1 MEGTARGEPWRL
13 PCARPAVVPCDPSR
27 WHEARGTSG
36 PVHSPYSNSD
46 IAVRLTSIKLAGFK
60 SFVDP
65 THFQVP
71 GQLVG
76 VVGPNGCGKSNI
88 IDAVR
93 WVLGESRASELRGES
108 MQDVIFNGSTARK
121 PGSRASV
128 ELVFDNA
135 DGRAA
140 GQWGQYAEIA
150 VKRVLTRD
158 GTSSYYIN
166 NLPARRRDI
175 QDIFL
180 GTGLGPRAYA
190 IIGQG
195 MIARIIEAK
204 PEELR
209 VFLEEAAGV
218 SKYKERR
225 RETENR
231 LHDTRENL
239 TRVEDIVRELSTNLE
254 KLEGQAIVATKF
266 RELQSEG
273 EEKQRLLWLLRKNE
287 AAGEQERQQ
296 RAIEQAQ
303 IDLERHTAQ
312 LREVEAQLETLRV
325 AHYSASDAMQ
335 GAQGAL
341 YEANAEVSRLE
352 AEIKFIVESRNRVQA
367 QIAALTAQR
376 EQWQSQAQKS
386 QGDLEEAEE
395 QLAIAEEKAAVA
407 EEEAAAKQESLPALE
422 TRWRDAQGQLNDER
436 AGIARTEQALK
447 LEAAHQRNADQMLQ
461 QLQQR
466 HERLKSEEGGLD
478 APDEAQLEE
487 QRMQLAEQEEV
498 LRDAQDRLADA
509 QEALPRFDSERRA
522 AQERVQAESAQIHQ
536 LEARLAALKQLQ
548 ENVQTEGKIQ
558 PWLERHELGTLP
570 RLWKKLHVET
580 GWETALEAVLRERL
594 AALEVSNLD
603 WVKAFASDAPPAKLA
618 FYAPPAAGQ
627 SAPAPAGFTSL
638 LSLVRIDD
646 AGMRAVLT
654 EWLGATFV
662 ATDLAEALAQRAQ
675 LPAGGAFVVKSG
687 HMVTR
692 VGVQLYAADSEQAGM
707 LARQQEIENLTRQ
720 VRAQALLADEARTAA
735 IRAEAAHTQAAQ
747 ALTELRQQAERA
759 TQRVHALQME
769 VLKLTQAHERYT
781 ARSTQIREELQEIA
795 AQIEEQRALRAESEA
810 NFERHDGELAELQAR
825 FEDNQMAFEA
835 LDEELGT
842 ARNHARDLERA
853 AGDARFAAR
862 NMANRIEELRRN
874 IQVAHDQSERVA
886 ASLEDARAELET
898 INEQTAHTGLQD
910 ALEVRSEKEERL
922 RVARAE
928 LDDLSAKL
936 RQADETRLTA
946 ERALQPLRDRITELQ
961 LKEQAAR
968 INGEQFVEQLQ
979 AAGVDEAQLQAR
991 LTADMKPSYLQGEV
1005 TRINNA
1011 IAALG
1016 PVNMAALDELAAA
1029 KERKTFL
1036 DAQSADLMSAIET
1049 LEDAIRKIDQ
1059 ETRTL
1064 LQGTFDEVNRHFGE
1078 LFPRLFGGGQAKLIM
1093 TGDEILDAG
1102 VQVMAQPPGKKNSTI
1117 HLLSGGEKALT
1128 ATALVFAMFQL
1139 NPAPFCLLDEVDAPL
1154 DDANTERFANLV
1166 RAMAEK
1172 TQFLFI
1178 SHNKIA
1184 MEMAQQ
1190 LIGVTMQEQG
1200 VSRIVAVDMETAAG
1214 FAQNTV

>member
-1 MEGTARGEPWRL
+1 M
-13 PCARPAVVPCDPSR
+13 
-27 WHEARGTSG
+27 
-36 PVHSPYSNSD
+36 
-46 IAVRLTSIKLAGFK
+46 RLTSIKLAGFK

-254 KLEGQAIVATKF
+254 KLEGQAVVATKY
-266 RELQSEG
+266 RELQADG
-273 EEKQRLLWLLRKNE
+273 EEKQRMLWLLRKNE
-287 AAGEQERQQ
+287 AAGEQQRQQ

-335 GAQGAL
+335 GAQGSL

-376 EQWQSQAQKS
+376 EQWQVQAQKA
-386 QGDLEEAEE
+386 QDDIEDAEE
-395 QLAIAEEKAAVA
+395 QLAMGEEKAAIA
-407 EEEAAAKQESLPALE
+407 EEEAAAKQEALPALE
-422 TRWRDAQGQLNDER
+422 NRWRDAQSQLNDER

-478 APDEAQLEE
+478 APDEVQLEE
-487 QRMQLAEQEEV
+487 LRVQLAEQEEI
-498 LRDAQDRLADA
+498 LRDAQDRLSDA
-509 QEALPRFDSERRA
+509 QETVPRLDAERRA
-522 AQERVQAESAQIHQ
+522 AHDRVQAENAQIHQ
-536 LEARLAALKQLQ
+536 FEARLAALKQLQ
-548 ENVQTEGKIQ
+548 DNVQTEGKIQ
-558 PWLERHELGTLP
+558 PWLERHELGALP
-570 RLWKKLHVET
+570 RLWKKLHVEA

-603 WVKAFASDAPPAKLA
+603 WVKAFATDAPPAKLA
-618 FYAPPAAGQ
+618 FYAPPLAGQ
-627 SAPAPAGFTSL
+627 TASVPAGLTPL

-646 AGMRAVLT
+646 AGLRAVLN
-654 EWLGATFV
+654 EWLGTTFV
-662 ATDLAEALAQRAQ
+662 ADDLAQALAQRAQ
-675 LPAGGAFVVKSG
+675 LPEGGAFVVKAG
-687 HMVTR
+687 HSVSR

-707 LARQQEIENLTRQ
+707 LARQQEIENLARQ
-720 VRAQALLADEARTAA
+720 VRAQALLADEARSAVV
-735 IRAEAAHTQAAQ
+735 RAEAAHTQAAQ
-747 ALTELRQQAERA
+747 VLGEARQQADRA
-759 TQRVHALQME
+759 TQRVHALQMD

-781 ARSTQIREELQEIA
+781 ARSTQIREELDEIR

-825 FEDNQMAFEA
+825 FEDNQLAFEA
-835 LDEELGT
+835 LDEELGA
-842 ARNHARDLERA
+842 ARNAARDLERA

-862 NMANRIEELRRN
+862 NLAARIEELRRN
-874 IQVAHDQSERVA
+874 IQISHDQSERVA
-886 ASLEDARAELET
+886 GSLEDARAELET

-910 ALEVRSEKEERL
+910 ALEIRAEKEELL
-922 RVARAE
+922 RNARAE

-936 RQADETRLTA
+936 RAADETRLAA

-968 INGEQFVEQLQ
+968 LNGEQFVEQLQ
-979 AAGVDEAQLQAR
+979 AAGVDEAALQEK
-991 LTADMKPSYLQGEV
+991 LTPDLKPSYLQGEV

-1011 IAALG
+1011 ITALG

-1036 DAQSADLMSAIET
+1036 DAQSADLTSAIET

-1064 LQGTFDEVNRHFGE
+1064 LQGTFDEVNKHFGD

-1166 RAMAEK
+1166 RAMSNK

-1214 FAQNTV
+1214 FAQNTI

>member
-1 MEGTARGEPWRL
+1 M
-13 PCARPAVVPCDPSR
+13 
-27 WHEARGTSG
+27 
-36 PVHSPYSNSD
+36 
-46 IAVRLTSIKLAGFK
+46 RLTSIKLAGFK

-239 TRVEDIVRELSTNLE
+239 TRVEDIVRELSTNLD
-254 KLEGQAIVATKF
+254 KLEGQAVVATKY
-266 RELQSEG
+266 RELQADG
-273 EEKQRLLWLLRKNE
+273 EEKQRMLWLLRKNE
-287 AAGEQERQQ
+287 AAGEQQRQQ

-335 GAQGAL
+335 GAQGSL

-376 EQWQSQAQKS
+376 EQWQVQAQKA
-386 QGDLEEAEE
+386 QDDIEDAEE
-395 QLAIAEEKAAVA
+395 QLAMGEEKAAIA
-407 EEEAAAKQESLPALE
+407 EEEAAAKQEALPALE
-422 TRWRDAQGQLNDER
+422 NRWRDAQAQLNDER

-487 QRMQLAEQEEV
+487 LRMQLAEQEEI
-498 LRDAQDRLADA
+498 LRDAQDRLTDA
-509 QEALPRFDSERRA
+509 QETVPRLDAERRA
-522 AQERVQAESAQIHQ
+522 AHDRVQAENAQIHQ
-536 LEARLAALKQLQ
+536 FEARLAALKQLQ

-558 PWLERHELGTLP
+558 PWLERHELGALP
-570 RLWKKLHVET
+570 RLWKKLHVEA

-618 FYAPPAAGQ
+618 FYAPPLAGQ
-627 SAPAPAGFTSL
+627 TASAPAGLTPL

-646 AGMRAVLT
+646 AGLRAVLN
-654 EWLGATFV
+654 EWLGTTFV
-662 ATDLAEALAQRAQ
+662 ANDLAEALAQRAQ
-675 LPAGGAFVVKSG
+675 LPEGGAFVVKAG
-687 HMVTR
+687 HSVSR
-692 VGVQLYAADSEQAGM
+692 VGVQLYAADTEQAGM

-720 VRAQALLADEARTAA
+720 VRAQALLADEARLAVV
-735 IRAEAAHTQAAQ
+735 RAEAAHTQAAQ
-747 ALTELRQQAERA
+747 VLGEARQQADRA
-759 TQRVHALQME
+759 TQRVHALQMD

-781 ARSTQIREELQEIA
+781 ARSTQIREELDEIR

-825 FEDNQMAFEA
+825 FEDNQLAFEA
-835 LDEELGT
+835 LDEELGA
-842 ARNHARDLERA
+842 ARNAARDLERA

-862 NMANRIEELRRN
+862 NMAARIEELRRN
-874 IQVAHDQSERVA
+874 IQISHDQSERVA
-886 ASLEDARAELET
+886 GSLEDARAELET

-910 ALEVRSEKEERL
+910 ALEIRAEKEELL
-922 RVARAE
+922 RNARAE

-936 RQADETRLTA
+936 RAADETRLAA

-968 INGEQFVEQLQ
+968 LNGEQFVEQLQ
-979 AAGVDEAQLQAR
+979 AAGVDEAALQEK
-991 LTADMKPSYLQGEV
+991 LTPDLKPSYLQGEV

-1011 IAALG
+1011 IMALG

-1036 DAQSADLMSAIET
+1036 DAQSADLTSAIET

-1064 LQGTFDEVNRHFGE
+1064 LQGTFDEVNKHFGD

-1166 RAMAEK
+1166 RAMSDK

>member
-1 MEGTARGEPWRL
+1 M
-13 PCARPAVVPCDPSR
+13 
-27 WHEARGTSG
+27 
-36 PVHSPYSNSD
+36 
-46 IAVRLTSIKLAGFK
+46 RLTSIKLAGFK

-239 TRVEDIVRELSTNLE
+239 TRVEDIVRELATNLE
-254 KLEGQAIVATKF
+254 KLEGQAVVATRF
-266 RELQSEG
+266 RELQAEG

-287 AAGEQERQQ
+287 AAGEQQRQQ

-335 GAQGAL
+335 GAQGSL

-376 EQWQSQAQKS
+376 EQWQVQAQKA
-386 QGDLEEAEE
+386 QDDIADAEE
-395 QLAIAEEKAAVA
+395 QLAMGEEKAAIA
-407 EEEAAAKQESLPALE
+407 EEQAAAKQEALPALE
-422 TRWRDAQGQLNDER
+422 NRWRDAQSQLNDER
-436 AGIARTEQALK
+436 AGIARTEQAIK

-466 HERLKSEEGGLD
+466 HERLNSEEGGLD

-487 QRMQLAEQEEV
+487 LRMQLAEQEEI
-498 LRDAQDRLADA
+498 LHEAQQRLADA
-509 QEALPRFDSERRA
+509 QEAVPRLDAERRA
-522 AQERVQAESAQIHQ
+522 AHERVQAEGAQIHQ

-558 PWLERHELGTLP
+558 PWLERHELGALP
-570 RLWKKLHVET
+570 RLWKKLHVEA
-580 GWETALEAVLRERL
+580 GWETGLEAVLRERL

-603 WVKAFASDAPPAKLA
+603 WVKAFATDAPPAKLA
-618 FYAPPAAGQ
+618 FYAPPPAGP
-627 SAPAPAGFTSL
+627 ALAAPAGLTPL

-646 AGMRAVLT
+646 AGLRAVLN
-654 EWLGATFV
+654 EWLGTTFV
-662 ATDLAEALAQRAQ
+662 AADLAEALAKRAQ
-675 LPAGGAFVVKSG
+675 LPEGGAFVVKAG
-687 HMVTR
+687 HVVTR

-720 VRAQALLADEARTAA
+720 VRAQALLADDARAVA
-735 IRAEAAHTQAAQ
+735 VRAEAAHTQAAQ
-747 ALTELRQQAERA
+747 ALTEVRQQAERA

-781 ARSTQIREELQEIA
+781 ARSTQIREELEEIR

-810 NFERHDGELAELQAR
+810 NFERHDVELAELQAR
-825 FEDNQMAFEA
+825 FEDNQLAFEA
-835 LDEELGT
+835 LDEELGS
-842 ARNHARDLERA
+842 ARNEARDLERA

-862 NMANRIEELRRN
+862 NMANRIEELKRN

-910 ALEVRSEKEERL
+910 ALEIRAEKEEAL
-922 RVARAE
+922 RAARAE

-936 RQADETRLTA
+936 RAADEMRLTA

-968 INGEQFVEQLQ
+968 LNGEQFVEQLQ
-979 AAGVDEAQLQAR
+979 AAGVDETALQEK
-991 LTADMKPSYLQGEV
+991 LSPDLKPSYLQGEV

-1011 IAALG
+1011 ITALG

-1029 KERKTFL
+1029 KERKVFL
-1036 DAQSADLMSAIET
+1036 DAQSADLTSAIET

-1064 LQGTFDEVNRHFGE
+1064 LQGTFDEVNRHFGD

-1166 RAMAEK
+1166 RAMSDK

-1214 FAQNTV
+1214 FAQNTA

>member
-1 MEGTARGEPWRL
+1 M
-13 PCARPAVVPCDPSR
+13 
-27 WHEARGTSG
+27 
-36 PVHSPYSNSD
+36 
-46 IAVRLTSIKLAGFK
+46 RLTSIKLAGFK

-135 DGRAA
+135 AGRAA

-150 VKRVLTRD
+150 VRRVLTRD

-195 MIARIIEAK
+195 MIARLIEAK

-231 LHDTRENL
+231 LHDTCENL

-254 KLEGQAIVATKF
+254 KLEAQAVVATRY
-266 RELQSEG
+266 RELQTDG

-287 AAGEQERQQ
+287 AGTEQERQK

-303 IDLERHTAQ
+303 IDLEAHTAK
-312 LREVEAQLETLRV
+312 LREIEAQLETLRV

-352 AEIKFIVESRNRVQA
+352 AEMRFIVESRNRVQA
-367 QIAALTAQR
+367 QITALTAQR
-376 EQWQSQAQKS
+376 EQWQSQAQKA
-386 QGDLEEAEE
+386 QGDLEDAEK
-395 QLAIAEEKAAVA
+395 QLAVTEEKAVIA
-407 EEEAAAKQESLPALE
+407 EEEAAAKHDAMPALE
-422 TRWRDAQGQLNDER
+422 ARWRDAQAELNAER
-436 AGIARTEQALK
+436 GGIAQTEQALK
-447 LEAAHQRNADQMLQ
+447 LEAAHQRNADQQLQ

-466 HERLKSEEGGLD
+466 HERLKSEAGGLD

-487 QRMQLAEQEEV
+487 LRMQLAEHEEI
-498 LRDAQDRLADA
+498 LSDAQARLADV
-509 QEALPRFDSERRA
+509 QETLPRLDGERRA

-536 LEARLAALKQLQ
+536 LDARLAALRQLQ

-558 PWLERHELGTLP
+558 PWLEKHELGSLP
-570 RLWKKLHVET
+570 RLWKNLHVEA

-603 WVKAFASDAPPAKLA
+603 WVKTFATDAPPAKLA

-627 SAPAPAGFTSL
+627 AVVTPPALRPL

-646 AGMRAVLT
+646 TGRAVLND
-654 EWLGATFV
+654 WLGLSFV
-662 ATDLAEALAQRAQ
+662 ADDLQQALAMRAQ
-675 LPAGGAFVVKSG
+675 LPDGGSFVVKSG
-687 HMVTR
+687 HVVTR
-692 VGVQLYAADSEQAGM
+692 VGLQLYAADSEQAGM
-707 LARQQEIENLTRQ
+707 LARQQEIENLGRQ
-720 VRAQALLADEARTAA
+720 VRAQALLADESKSAA
-735 IRAEAAHTQAAQ
+735 IRAEAQHTQTAQ
-747 ALTELRQQAERA
+747 ALTDVRQQAERA
-759 TQRVHALQME
+759 TQRVHELQLD

-781 ARSTQIREELQEIA
+781 QRSTQIREELEELN
-795 AQIEEQRALRAESEA
+795 AQIEEQRAMRAELEA

-825 FEDNQMAFEA
+825 FEDHQLAFEA
-835 LDEELGT
+835 LDEELTG
-842 ARNHARDLERA
+842 ARGQSRDLDRA
-853 AGDARFAAR
+853 ATDARFAAR
-862 NMANRIEELRRN
+862 SMSNRIDELKRS
-874 IQVAHDQSERVA
+874 IQVAHEQSERVTE
-886 ASLEDARAELET
+886 SLEDARAELET
-898 INEQTAHTGLQD
+898 INEQTAHTSLQD
-910 ALEVRSEKEERL
+910 ALDIRSVKEEALHAARL
-922 RVARAE
+922 E
-928 LDDLSAKL
+928 LDDLTAKL
-936 RQADETRLTA
+936 RVADETRLTA
-946 ERALQPLRDRITELQ
+946 ERALQPLRDRINELQ

-968 INGEQFVEQLQ
+968 LNGEQFIEQLA
-979 AAGVDEAQLQAR
+979 AAGVDEAELQAKF
-991 LTADMKPSYLQGEV
+991 TSDMKPSYLQGEV

-1011 IAALG
+1011 ITALG
-1016 PVNMAALDELAAA
+1016 PVNMAALNELKAAM
-1029 KERKTFL
+1029 ERKTFL
-1036 DAQSADLMSAIET
+1036 DAQSTDLTSAIET
-1049 LEDAIRKIDQ
+1049 LEDAIRKIDA

-1064 LQGTFDEVNRHFGE
+1064 LQGTFDQVNQHFGD
-1078 LFPRLFGGGQAKLIM
+1078 LFPRLFGGGQARLIM

-1139 NPAPFCLLDEVDAPL
+1139 NPAPFCLLDEVDASL

-1166 RAMAEK
+1166 RAMSDK

-1214 FAQNTV
+1214 FAQNIV

>member
-1 MEGTARGEPWRL
+1 M
-13 PCARPAVVPCDPSR
+13 
-27 WHEARGTSG
+27 
-36 PVHSPYSNSD
+36 
-46 IAVRLTSIKLAGFK
+46 RLTSIKLAGFK

-128 ELVFDNA
+128 ELIFDNA

-140 GQWGQYAEIA
+140 GQWSTYGEIA

-195 MIARIIEAK
+195 MISRIIEAK

-239 TRVEDIVRELSTNLE
+239 TRVEDIVRELSANLE
-254 KLEGQAIVATKF
+254 KLEGQAVVATKYKQ
-266 RELQSEG
+266 LQAEG

-287 AAGEQERQQ
+287 AGNEAERQQ
-296 RAIEQAQ
+296 RAIRDAQ
-303 IDLERHTAQ
+303 IELEAQTAR

-341 YEANAEVSRLE
+341 YEANSEVSRLE
-352 AEIKFIVESRNRVQA
+352 AEIRFIVESRNRVQA

-376 EQWQSQAQKS
+376 EQWQMQAERAR
-386 QGDLEEAEE
+386 GEIEDAEEA
-395 QLAIAEEKAAVA
+395 LSIGEEKAAIA
-407 EEEAAAKQESLPALE
+407 QETAAARHDELPALE
-422 TRWRDAQGQLNDER
+422 GRWRDAQTQLNEER
-436 AGIARTEQALK
+436 GGIAQTEQALK
-447 LEAAHQRNADQMLQ
+447 LEAAHQRNADQQLQ

-466 HERLKSEEGGLD
+466 HERLKTEAGGLD

-487 QRMQLAEQEEV
+487 LRMQLAEHEEI
-498 LRDAQDRLADA
+498 LADAQARLADA
-509 QEALPRFDSERRA
+509 QSTLPRLDGERRA
-522 AQERVQAESAQIHQ
+522 AQERVQAESAQNHQ

-558 PWLERHELGTLP
+558 PWLDKHELGGLP
-570 RLWKKLHVET
+570 RLWKKLHIEA
-580 GWETALEAVLRERL
+580 GWETALEAALRERMT
-594 AALEVSNLD
+594 ALEVSNLD
-603 WVKAFASDAPPAKLA
+603 WVKAFATDAPPAKLA
-618 FYAPPAAGQ
+618 FYAPP
-627 SAPAPAGFTSL
+627 PAGRPLETPQGLRPL

-646 AGMRAVLT
+646 PGIRAVLND
-654 EWLGATFV
+654 WLGTIFIAD
-662 ATDLAEALAQRAQ
+662 DLAQALAARAQ
-675 LPAGGAFVVKSG
+675 LPEGGAFVVKAG
-687 HMVTR
+687 HMVSR
-692 VGVQLYAADSEQAGM
+692 VGVALYAADSEQAGM

-720 VRAQALLADEARTAA
+720 VRAQALLADEAKAA
-735 IRAEAAHTQAAQ
+735 AVRAEAAHTQASQ
-747 ALTELRQQAERA
+747 ALTDARSAAERA
-759 TQRVHALQME
+759 TQRVHALQLD

-781 ARSTQIREELQEIA
+781 QRSTQIREELEEIK
-795 AQIEEQRALRAESEA
+795 AQIDEQRALRAESEA
-810 NFERHDGELAELQAR
+810 NFERHDAELAELQAR
-825 FEDNQMAFEA
+825 FEDNQLAFEA
-835 LDEELGT
+835 LDESLT
-842 ARNHARDLERA
+842 NARQEARDLERA
-853 AGDARFAAR
+853 ASDASFAVRGLA
-862 NMANRIEELRRN
+862 AKIEEYKRN
-874 IQVAHDQSERVA
+874 IDTAHDQSERVA
-886 ASLEDARAELET
+886 GALEDARAELET
-898 INEQTAHTGLQD
+898 INEQTAQTGLQD
-910 ALEVRSEKEERL
+910 ALDIRAAKEETL
-922 RVARAE
+922 HAARIE
-928 LDDLSAKL
+928 LDDLTARL
-936 RQADETRLTA
+936 RQSDEARLTV
-946 ERALQPLRDRITELQ
+946 ERSLQPLRERINELQ

-968 INGEQFVEQLQ
+968 ISGEQFVEQLQ
-979 AAGVDEAQLQAR
+979 AAGVDEAELQAK
-991 LTADMKPSYLQGEV
+991 LTPDMKPSYLQGEV
-1005 TRINNA
+1005 TRLSNA
-1011 IAALG
+1011 ITALG

-1029 KERKTFL
+1029 TQRKEFL
-1036 DAQSADLMSAIET
+1036 DAQSADLNSAINT
-1049 LEDAIRKIDQ
+1049 LEDAIHKIDQ
-1059 ETRTL
+1059 ETRAL
-1064 LQGTFDEVNRHFGE
+1064 LQGTFDEVNRHFGD

-1166 RAMAEK
+1166 RAMAVK

-1200 VSRIVAVDMETAAG
+1200 VSRIVAVDMESAAG
-1214 FAQNTV
+1214 FAQNAG

>member
-1 MEGTARGEPWRL
+1 M
-13 PCARPAVVPCDPSR
+13 
-27 WHEARGTSG
+27 
-36 PVHSPYSNSD
+36 
-46 IAVRLTSIKLAGFK
+46 RLTSIKLAGFK

-254 KLEGQAIVATKF
+254 KLEGQAVVAAKY
-266 RELQSEG
+266 RELQADG
-273 EEKQRLLWLLRKNE
+273 EEKQRMLWLLRKNE
-287 AAGEQERQQ
+287 AAGEQQRQQ

-335 GAQGAL
+335 GAQGSL

-376 EQWQSQAQKS
+376 EQWQVQAQKA
-386 QGDLEEAEE
+386 QDDIEDAEE
-395 QLAIAEEKAAVA
+395 QLAMGEEKAAIA
-407 EEEAAAKQESLPALE
+407 EEEAAAKQEALPALE
-422 TRWRDAQGQLNDER
+422 NRWRDAQSQLNDER

-478 APDEAQLEE
+478 APDEVQLEE
-487 QRMQLAEQEEV
+487 LRVQLAEQEEI
-498 LRDAQDRLADA
+498 LRDAQDRLSDA
-509 QEALPRFDSERRA
+509 QETVPRLDAERRA
-522 AQERVQAESAQIHQ
+522 AHDRVQAENAQIHQ
-536 LEARLAALKQLQ
+536 FEARLAALKQLQ
-548 ENVQTEGKIQ
+548 DNVQTEGKIQ
-558 PWLERHELGTLP
+558 PWLERHELGALP
-570 RLWKKLHVET
+570 RLWKKLHVEA

-603 WVKAFASDAPPAKLA
+603 WVKAFATDAPPAKLA
-618 FYAPPAAGQ
+618 FYAPPLAGQ
-627 SAPAPAGFTSL
+627 TASVPAGLTPL

-646 AGMRAVLT
+646 AGLRAVLN
-654 EWLGATFV
+654 EWLGTTFV
-662 ATDLAEALAQRAQ
+662 ANDLAEALAQRAQ
-675 LPAGGAFVVKSG
+675 LPEGGAFVVKAG
-687 HMVTR
+687 HSVSR

-720 VRAQALLADEARTAA
+720 VRAQALLADEARSAVV
-735 IRAEAAHTQAAQ
+735 RAEAAHTQAAQ
-747 ALTELRQQAERA
+747 VLGEARQQADRA
-759 TQRVHALQME
+759 TQRVHALQMD

-781 ARSTQIREELQEIA
+781 ARSTQIREELEEIR

-825 FEDNQMAFEA
+825 FEDNQLAFEA
-835 LDEELGT
+835 LDEELGA
-842 ARNHARDLERA
+842 ARNAARDLERA

-862 NMANRIEELRRN
+862 NLAARIEELRRN
-874 IQVAHDQSERVA
+874 IQISHDQSERVA
-886 ASLEDARAELET
+886 GSLEDARAELET

-910 ALEVRSEKEERL
+910 ALEIRAEKEELL
-922 RVARAE
+922 RNARAE

-936 RQADETRLTA
+936 RAADETRLAA

-968 INGEQFVEQLQ
+968 LNGEQFVEQLQ
-979 AAGVDEAQLQAR
+979 AAGVDEAALQEK
-991 LTADMKPSYLQGEV
+991 LTPDLKPSYLQGEV

-1011 IAALG
+1011 ITALG

-1036 DAQSADLMSAIET
+1036 DAQSADLTSAIET

-1064 LQGTFDEVNRHFGE
+1064 LQGTFDEVNKHFGD

-1166 RAMAEK
+1166 RAMSNK

-1214 FAQNTV
+1214 FAQNTI

>member
-1 MEGTARGEPWRL
+1 MRL
-13 PCARPAVVPCDPSR
+13 S
-27 WHEARGTSG
+27 
-36 PVHSPYSNSD
+36 
-46 IAVRLTSIKLAGFK
+46 SIKLAGFK

-108 MQDVIFNGSTARK
+108 MQDVIFNGSTTRK

-128 ELVFDNA
+128 ELIFDNS

-140 GQWGQYAEIA
+140 GQWGQYGEIA

-239 TRVEDIVRELSTNLE
+239 TRVEDIVRELGANLE
-254 KLEGQAIVATKF
+254 KLEAQAVVATRYK
-266 RELQSEG
+266 ELLADG
-273 EEKQRLLWLLRKNE
+273 EEKQRLLWLLRKSE
-287 AAGEQERQQ
+287 AQGEQQKQQ

-303 IDLERHTAQ
+303 IDLEAQTAK

-325 AHYSASDAMQ
+325 AHYAASDAMQ
-335 GAQGAL
+335 GAQGSL

-376 EQWQSQAQKS
+376 EQWQAQAQKARD
-386 QGDLEEAEE
+386 DLEEAEQARE
-395 QLAIAEEKAAVA
+395 MADEKAAMA
-407 EEEAAAKQESLPALE
+407 EDEAAAKHDALPALE
-422 TRWRDAQGQLNDER
+422 SRWRDAQAQLNDER
-436 AGIARTEQALK
+436 GRIAQTEQSLK
-447 LEAAHQRNADQMLQ
+447 LEAAHQRNADQQLM

-466 HERLKSEEGGLD
+466 HERLKSEAGGLD

-487 QRMQLAEQEEV
+487 QRMQLAEQEEI
-498 LRDAQDRLADA
+498 LHDAQARLADA
-509 QEALPRFDSERRA
+509 QETLPRLDAERRA

-558 PWLERHELGTLP
+558 PWLDKHELGALP
-570 RLWKKLHVET
+570 RLWKKLHVEP
-580 GWETALEAVLRERL
+580 GWENALEAVLRERL
-594 AALEVSNLD
+594 AALEISNLD
-603 WVKAFASDAPPAKLA
+603 WVKAFATDAPPAKLA
-618 FYAPPAAGQ
+618 FFSPPPAGEPLAT
-627 SAPAPAGFTSL
+627 PAGMRAV

-646 AGMRAVLT
+646 AGLRAVLND
-654 EWLGATFV
+654 WLGSVFV
-662 ATDLAEALAQRAQ
+662 ADDLAQALAARAQ
-675 LPAGGAFVVKSG
+675 LPAGGAYVVKAG
-687 HMVTR
+687 HLVTR
-692 VGVQLYAADSEQAGM
+692 SGVQLYAADSEQAGM
-707 LARQQEIENLTRQ
+707 LARQQEIENLGRQ
-720 VRAQALLADEARTAA
+720 VRAQALLADEAKTAS

-747 ALTELRQQAERA
+747 ALGEVRAQVERA
-759 TQRVHALQME
+759 QQRVHALQME
-769 VLKLTQAHERYT
+769 VLKLAQAHERYT
-781 ARSTQIREELQEIA
+781 QRSTQIREELEEIG
-795 AQIEEQRALRAESEA
+795 AQIDEQRALRAESEA
-810 NFERHDGELAELQAR
+810 NFERYDGELADLQAK
-825 FEDNQMAFEA
+825 FEDNQLAFEA
-835 LDEELGT
+835 LDEELSN
-842 ARNHARDLERA
+842 ARQQARDLERA
-853 AGDARFAAR
+853 ANDARFAAR
-862 NMANRIEELRRN
+862 NSANRIDELKRS
-874 IQVAHDQSERVA
+874 IQVAHDQIERVA

-910 ALEVRSEKEERL
+910 ALEIRSAKEQALGAARL
-922 RVARAE
+922 E
-928 LDDLSAKL
+928 LDDLTAKL
-936 RQADETRLTA
+936 RALDESRLAA
-946 ERALQPLRDRITELQ
+946 ERAQQPLRDRITELQ

-968 INGEQFVEQLQ
+968 LSAEQFSEQLA
-979 AAGVDEAQLQAR
+979 AAGVDEAALLPK
-991 LTADMKPSYLQGEV
+991 LTPELRPSYLQGEV

-1016 PVNMAALDELAAA
+1016 PVNMAALEELAAA
-1029 KERKTFL
+1029 SERKIFL
-1036 DAQSADLMSAIET
+1036 DAQSADLLAAITT
-1049 LEDAIRKIDQ
+1049 LEDAIHKIDQ

-1064 LQGTFDEVNRHFGE
+1064 LQGTFDQVNHHFSD
-1078 LFPRLFGGGQAKLIM
+1078 LFPKLFGGGQAKLIM

-1102 VQVMAQPPGKKNSTI
+1102 VQVMAQPPGKKNATI

-1166 RAMAEK
+1166 RAMSSK

-1214 FAQNTV
+1214 FAQNIG

>member
-1 MEGTARGEPWRL
+1 M
-13 PCARPAVVPCDPSR
+13 
-27 WHEARGTSG
+27 
-36 PVHSPYSNSD
+36 
-46 IAVRLTSIKLAGFK
+46 RLTSIKLAGFK

-254 KLEGQAIVATKF
+254 KLEGQAVVATKY
-266 RELQSEG
+266 RELQADG
-273 EEKQRLLWLLRKNE
+273 EEKQRMLWLLRKNE
-287 AAGEQERQQ
+287 AAGEQQRQQ

-335 GAQGAL
+335 GAQGSL

-376 EQWQSQAQKS
+376 EQWQVQAQKA
-386 QGDLEEAEE
+386 QDDIEDAEE
-395 QLAIAEEKAAVA
+395 QLAMGEEKAAIA
-407 EEEAAAKQESLPALE
+407 EEEAAAKQEALPALE
-422 TRWRDAQGQLNDER
+422 NRWRDAQSQLNDER

-478 APDEAQLEE
+478 APDEVQLEE
-487 QRMQLAEQEEV
+487 LRMQLAEQEEI
-498 LRDAQDRLADA
+498 LRDAQDRLTDA
-509 QEALPRFDSERRA
+509 QETVPRLDAERRA
-522 AQERVQAESAQIHQ
+522 AHDRVQAENAQIHQ
-536 LEARLAALKQLQ
+536 FEARLAALKQLQ
-548 ENVQTEGKIQ
+548 DNVQTEGKIQ
-558 PWLERHELGTLP
+558 PWLERHELGALP
-570 RLWKKLHVET
+570 RLWKKLHVEA

-603 WVKAFASDAPPAKLA
+603 WVKAFATDAPPAKLA
-618 FYAPPAAGQ
+618 FYAPPLAGQ
-627 SAPAPAGFTSL
+627 TASVPAGLTPL

-646 AGMRAVLT
+646 AGLRAVLN
-654 EWLGATFV
+654 EWLGTTFV
-662 ATDLAEALAQRAQ
+662 ADDLAQALAQRAQ
-675 LPAGGAFVVKSG
+675 LPEGGAFVVKAG
-687 HMVTR
+687 HSVSR

-707 LARQQEIENLTRQ
+707 LARQQEIENLARQ
-720 VRAQALLADEARTAA
+720 VRAQALLADEARSAVV
-735 IRAEAAHTQAAQ
+735 RAEAAHTQAAQ
-747 ALTELRQQAERA
+747 VLGEARQQADRA
-759 TQRVHALQME
+759 TQRVHALQMD

-781 ARSTQIREELQEIA
+781 ARSTQIREELDEIR

-825 FEDNQMAFEA
+825 FEDNQLAFEA
-835 LDEELGT
+835 LDEELGA
-842 ARNHARDLERA
+842 ARNAARDLERA

-862 NMANRIEELRRN
+862 NLAARIEELRRN
-874 IQVAHDQSERVA
+874 IQISHDQSERVA
-886 ASLEDARAELET
+886 GSLEDARAELET

-910 ALEVRSEKEERL
+910 ALEIRAEKEELL
-922 RVARAE
+922 RNARAE

-936 RQADETRLTA
+936 RAADETRLAA

-968 INGEQFVEQLQ
+968 LNGEQFVEQLQ
-979 AAGVDEAQLQAR
+979 AAGVDEAALQEK
-991 LTADMKPSYLQGEV
+991 LTPDLKPSYLQGEV

-1011 IAALG
+1011 ITALG

-1036 DAQSADLMSAIET
+1036 DAQSADLTSAIET

-1064 LQGTFDEVNRHFGE
+1064 LQGTFDEVNKHFGD

-1166 RAMAEK
+1166 RAMSNK

-1214 FAQNTV
+1214 FAQNTI

>member
-1 MEGTARGEPWRL
+1 VCVFVGFARD
-13 PCARPAVVPCDPSR
+13 AHRPPHAVCGGLT
-27 WHEARGTSG
+27 RGSGG
-36 PVHSPYSNSD
+36 PVHSYSNSD

-140 GQWGQYAEIA
+140 GQWGQYTEIA

-239 TRVEDIVRELSTNLE
+239 TRVEDIIRELSTNLE
-254 KLEGQAIVATKF
+254 KLEGQAVVATKF
-266 RELQSEG
+266 RELQADG

-287 AAGEQERQQ
+287 AASEQQRQQ

-303 IDLERHTAQ
+303 IDLEAQTAK
-312 LREVEAQLETLRV
+312 LREVEADLETLRV
-325 AHYSASDAMQ
+325 ANYSASDAMQ
-335 GAQGAL
+335 AAQGGL

-352 AEIKFIVESRNRVQA
+352 AEIRFIVESRNRVQA
-367 QIAALTAQR
+367 QIAALAAQR
-376 EQWQSQAQKS
+376 EQWQAQAQKA
-386 QGDLEEAEE
+386 QDDLADAEE
-395 QLAIAEEKAAVA
+395 QLAIAEEKAALA
-407 EEEAAAKQESLPALE
+407 EEDAAAKQDALPALE
-422 TRWRDAQGQLNDER
+422 ARWRDAQTQLNDER
-436 AGIARTEQALK
+436 GGIARTEQALK
-447 LEAAHQRNADQMLQ
+447 LEAAQQRNADQMLQ
-461 QLQQR
+461 QFQQR

-478 APDEAQLEE
+478 APDEAQLDEL
-487 QRMQLAEQEEV
+487 RMQLAEQEEIQ
-498 LRDAQDRLADA
+498 REAQTQLADA
-509 QEALPRFDSERRA
+509 QEALPRVDAERRA
-522 AQERVQAESAQIHQ
+522 AQERVQSESAQIHQ

-558 PWLERHELGTLP
+558 PWLERHELGALP
-570 RLWKKLHVET
+570 RLWKKLHVEA
-580 GWETALEAVLRERL
+580 GWENALEAVLRERL

-603 WVKAFASDAPPAKLA
+603 WVKAFANDAPPAKLA
-618 FYAPPAAGQ
+618 FYAPPAAAQ
-627 SAPAPAGFTSL
+627 TPATPAGLTSL

-646 AGMRAVLT
+646 AGLRAVLT
-654 EWLGATFV
+654 EWLGSTFV
-662 ATDLAEALAQRAQ
+662 AETLGEALAQRVQ
-675 LPAGGAFVVKSG
+675 LPTGGVFVVKAG

-692 VGVQLYAADSEQAGM
+692 VGVQLYAADSEQSGM

-735 IRAEAAHTQAAQ
+735 VRADAAHSQAAQ
-747 ALTELRQQAERA
+747 ALTDVRAQVERA
-759 TQRVHALQME
+759 TQRVHALQMD

-781 ARSTQIREELQEIA
+781 ARSTQIREELEEIT
-795 AQIEEQRALRAESEA
+795 AQIDEQHALRAESEA
-810 NFERHDGELAELQAR
+810 NFERHDAELAELQAR
-825 FEDNQMAFEA
+825 FEDNQLAFEA
-835 LDEELGT
+835 LDEALAN
-842 ARNHARDLERA
+842 ARTLARDLERA
-853 AGDARFAAR
+853 AADARFAAR
-862 NMANRIEELRRN
+862 NMANRIDELRRN

-886 ASLEDARAELET
+886 GSLEDARAELET

-910 ALEVRSEKEERL
+910 ALEVRAQKEEVL
-922 RVARAE
+922 GAARAE
-928 LDDLSAKL
+928 LDDLTAKL
-936 RQADETRLTA
+936 RQADELRLTA

-968 INGEQFVEQLQ
+968 MTGEQFVEQLQ
-979 AAGVDEAQLQAR
+979 AAGVDEAGLQQKLAPD
-991 LTADMKPSYLQGEV
+991 LKPSYLQGEV

-1029 KERKTFL
+1029 TERKTFL
-1036 DAQSADLMSAIET
+1036 DAQSADLTSAIET

-1166 RAMAEK
+1166 RAMSDK

>member
-1 MEGTARGEPWRL
+1 MIAADCAAPHALRVLRG
-13 PCARPAVVPCDPSR
+13 
-27 WHEARGTSG
+27 G
-36 PVHSPYSNSD
+36 PVHSYSNSD

-140 GQWGQYAEIA
+140 GQWGQYTEIA

-239 TRVEDIVRELSTNLE
+239 TRVEDIIRELTTNLE
-254 KLEGQAIVATKF
+254 KLEGQAVIATKF
-266 RELQSEG
+266 RELQADG

-287 AAGEQERQQ
+287 AANEQQRQQ
-296 RAIEQAQ
+296 RAIADAQ
-303 IDLERHTAQ
+303 IDLEAQTAT
-312 LREVEAQLETLRV
+312 LREVEAELETLRV
-325 AHYSASDAMQ
+325 ANYSAGDAMQ
-335 GAQGAL
+335 SAQGAL

-352 AEIKFIVESRNRVQA
+352 AEIRFIVESRNRVQA

-376 EQWQSQAQKS
+376 EQWQSQAHKAQD
-386 QGDLEEAEE
+386 DLADAQE
-395 QLAIAEEKAAVA
+395 QLAIAEEKAALA
-407 EEEAAAKQESLPALE
+407 EDDAAAKQDALPALE
-422 TRWRDAQGQLNDER
+422 ARWRDAQTQLNDER
-436 AGIARTEQALK
+436 GGIAQTEQALK
-447 LEAAHQRNADQMLQ
+447 LEAAQQRNADQMLQ
-461 QLQQR
+461 QFQQR

-487 QRMQLAEQEEV
+487 LRMQLAEQEEIQ
-498 LRDAQDRLADA
+498 RDAQARLADA
-509 QEALPRFDSERRA
+509 QDTLPRVDAQRRA
-522 AQERVQAESAQIHQ
+522 AQERVQSESAQIHQ

-558 PWLERHELGTLP
+558 PWLDRHELAALP
-570 RLWKKLHVET
+570 RLWKKLHVEA
-580 GWETALEAVLRERL
+580 GWEHALEAVLRERL

-603 WVKAFASDAPPAKLA
+603 WVKAFANDAPPAKLA
-618 FYAPPAAGQ
+618 FYAPPSAAQ
-627 SAPAPAGFTSL
+627 APAAPAGMTPL

-646 AGMRAVLT
+646 AGLRAVLT
-654 EWLGATFV
+654 EWLGSTFV
-662 ATDLAEALAQRAQ
+662 ADDLAQALAQRAQ
-675 LPAGGAFVVKSG
+675 LPSGGAFVVKAG

-707 LARQQEIENLTRQ
+707 LARQQEIENLARQ

-735 IRAEAAHTQAAQ
+735 IRAEAEHTQAAQ
-747 ALTELRQQAERA
+747 ALADVRQQVERA
-759 TQRVHALQME
+759 TQRVHALQMD

-781 ARSTQIREELQEIA
+781 SRSTQIREELEEIA
-795 AQIEEQRALRAESEA
+795 AQIDEQRALRAESEA
-810 NFERHDGELAELQAR
+810 NFERHDAELAERQAR
-825 FEDNQMAFEA
+825 FEDNQLAFEA
-835 LDEELGT
+835 LDEELAS
-842 ARNHARDLERA
+842 ARTSARDLERA
-853 AGDARFAAR
+853 AADARFAAR
-862 NMANRIEELRRN
+862 NMANRIDELRRN
-874 IQVAHDQSERVA
+874 IQVAHEQSERVA
-886 ASLEDARAELET
+886 ASLEASRAELET

-910 ALEVRSEKEERL
+910 ALEVRAQKEDVL
-922 RVARAE
+922 RAARAE

-936 RQADETRLTA
+936 RHADEQRLSA

-968 INGEQFVEQLQ
+968 MTGEQFAEQLQ
-979 AAGVDEAQLQAR
+979 EAGVDEAGLQHK
-991 LTADMKPSYLQGEV
+991 LTPDLKPSYLQGEV

-1011 IAALG
+1011 ITALG

-1029 KERKTFL
+1029 SERKTFL
-1036 DAQSADLMSAIET
+1036 DAQSADLTRAIET

-1166 RAMAEK
+1166 RAMSNK

>member
-1 MEGTARGEPWRL
+1 M
-13 PCARPAVVPCDPSR
+13 
-27 WHEARGTSG
+27 
-36 PVHSPYSNSD
+36 
-46 IAVRLTSIKLAGFK
+46 RLTSIKLAGFK

-128 ELVFDNA
+128 ELVFDNP

-140 GQWGQYAEIA
+140 GQWSQYAEIA

-218 SKYKERR
+218 SRYKERR
-225 RETENR
+225 RETESR
-231 LHDTRENL
+231 LNDTRENL
-239 TRVEDIVRELSTNLE
+239 TRVEDIVRELGTNLQ
-254 KLEGQAIVATKF
+254 KLEAQAIVATKF
-266 RELQSEG
+266 KELQAEG
-273 EEKQRLLWLLRKNE
+273 EEKQRLLWLLRKTE
-287 AAGEQERQQ
+287 AANEQQRQQ

-303 IDLERHTAQ
+303 TDLEAHTAK
-312 LREVEAQLETLRV
+312 LREVELDLETLRV
-325 AHYSASDAMQ
+325 AHYAASDALQ
-335 GAQGAL
+335 GTQGAL

-352 AEIKFIVESRNRVQA
+352 AEIKFTIESRNRVQA
-367 QIAALTAQR
+367 QIAALDAQR
-376 EQWQSQAQKS
+376 EQWQAQAGKAHD
-386 QGDLEEAEE
+386 DLQDAEE
-395 QLAIAEEKAAVA
+395 QLACAEEKAAQA
-407 EEEAAAKQESLPALE
+407 EDAAAARHDALPALE
-422 TRWRDAQGQLNDER
+422 TRWRDAQAQLNQER
-436 AGIARTEQALK
+436 TGITQTEQALK
-447 LEAAHQRNADQMLQ
+447 LEAAHQRNAGQQLQ

-466 HERLKSEEGGLD
+466 HERLKTEAGGLD
-478 APDEAQLEE
+478 APDATLLEALRE
-487 QRMQLAEQEEV
+487 QLAEHEAILADTQT
-498 LRDAQDRLADA
+498 RLADA
-509 QEALPRFDSERRA
+509 QETLPRLDGERRS
-522 AQERVQAESAQIHQ
+522 AQERVQAESTQIHQ
-536 LEARLAALKQLQ
+536 FEARLAALRQLQ
-548 ENVQTEGKIQ
+548 ESVQTEGKIQ
-558 PWLERHELGTLP
+558 PWLERHELATLP
-570 RLWKKLHVET
+570 RLWKKLQVEA
-580 GWETALEAVLRERL
+580 GWEAALEAVLRERL

-618 FYAPPAAGQ
+618 FYAPPGASLPATAA
-627 SAPAPAGFTSL
+627 APSLRPL

-646 AGMRAVLT
+646 AGLRAVLSD
-654 EWLGATFV
+654 WLGQIFV
-662 ATDLAEALAQRAQ
+662 ADDLAQALTMRAQ
-675 LPAGGAFVVKSG
+675 LPDGAAFVVKAG
-687 HMVTR
+687 HVVTR

-707 LARQQEIENLTRQ
+707 LARQQEIDNLTRQ
-720 VRAQALLADEARTAA
+720 VRAQALLADEARGAS
-735 IRAEAAHTQAAQ
+735 IRAEAAYTQATQ
-747 ALTELRQQAERA
+747 ALTEVRQQTERA
-759 TQRVHALQME
+759 TQRVHALQMD
-769 VLKLTQAHERYT
+769 VLKLGQAHERYT
-781 ARSTQIREELQEIA
+781 QRSTQISEELDEIA
-795 AQIEEQRALRAESEA
+795 AQQEEQRALRSESEA
-810 NFERHDGELAELQAR
+810 NFERHDTELAERQTR
-825 FEDNQMAFEA
+825 FEDNQQAFEV
-835 LDEELGT
+835 LDEGLT
-842 ARNHARDLERA
+842 AARSEARDLERA
-853 AGDARFAAR
+853 ATDARFAAR
-862 NMANRIEELRRN
+862 NMASRIDELKRS
-874 IQVAHDQSERVA
+874 IQVAHEQSERVA
-886 ASLEDARAELET
+886 LALEDARAELET
-898 INEQTAHTGLQD
+898 INEQTAHTGLQE
-910 ALEVRSEKEERL
+910 ALEIRAQKDEIL
-922 RVARAE
+922 RAAKLE
-928 LDDLSAKL
+928 LDDLSTKL
-936 RQADETRLTA
+936 RQADESRLTA
-946 ERALQPLRDRITELQ
+946 ERALQPLRERITELQ

-968 INGEQFVEQLQ
+968 LNGEQFVEQLA
-979 AAGVDEAQLQAR
+979 AAGVDEAELQHK
-991 LTADMKPSYLQGEV
+991 LTPELKPSWLQGEV
-1005 TRINNA
+1005 TRLNNA

-1016 PVNMAALDELAAA
+1016 PVNMAALDELKSAS
-1029 KERKTFL
+1029 ERKTFL
-1036 DAQSADLMSAIET
+1036 DAQSADLNLAIQT
-1049 LEDAIRKIDQ
+1049 LEDAIHKIDQ

-1078 LFPRLFGGGQAKLIM
+1078 LFPRLFGGGQARLMM

-1166 RAMAEK
+1166 RAMSDK

-1200 VSRIVAVDMETAAG
+1200 VSRIVAVDMEAASSFVQG
-1214 FAQNTV
+1214 AM

>member
-1 MEGTARGEPWRL
+1 MS
-13 PCARPAVVPCDPSR
+13 AVHPPSF
-27 WHEARGTSG
+27 T
-36 PVHSPYSNSD
+36 SNSD

-128 ELVFDNA
+128 ELIFDNA

-140 GQWGQYAEIA
+140 GQWSAYGEIA

-204 PEELR
+204 PEDLR

-239 TRVEDIVRELSTNLE
+239 TRVEDIVRELTANLE
-254 KLEGQAIVATKF
+254 KLEAQAIVATKYKA
-266 RELQSEG
+266 LQTEG

-287 AAGEQERQQ
+287 AGNEAERQQ
-296 RAIEQAQ
+296 RAIRDAQ
-303 IDLERHTAQ
+303 IELEAQTAR

-352 AEIKFIVESRNRVQA
+352 AEIRFIVESRNRVQA
-367 QIAALTAQR
+367 QIAALAAQR
-376 EQWQSQAQKS
+376 EQWQMQAQKARDEIETAS
-386 QGDLEEAEE
+386 EA
-395 QLAIAEEKAAVA
+395 LAEGEEKAAIA
-407 EEEAAAKQESLPALE
+407 QENAAAKHDALPALE
-422 TRWRDAQGQLNDER
+422 ARWRDAQAQLNEER
-436 AGIARTEQALK
+436 AGIARAEQALK
-447 LEAAHQRNADQMLQ
+447 LEAAHQRNADQQLQ

-466 HERLKSEEGGLD
+466 QERLKNEAGGLD

-487 QRMQLAEQEEV
+487 LRMQLAENEEI
-498 LRDAQDRLADA
+498 LAEAQARLADA
-509 QEALPRFDSERRA
+509 QETVPRLDAERRA

-536 LEARLAALKQLQ
+536 LEARLAALKALQ
-548 ENVQTEGKIQ
+548 ESVQTEGKIQ
-558 PWLERHELGTLP
+558 PWLDKHELGGLP
-570 RLWKKLHVET
+570 RLWKKLHVEA
-580 GWETALEAVLRERL
+580 GWEPALESVLRERL

-603 WVKAFASDAPPAKLA
+603 WIKAFASDAPPAKLA
-618 FYAPPAAGQ
+618 FFAPPVAGKPLD
-627 SAPAPAGFTSL
+627 APQGLRPL
-638 LSLVRIDD
+638 ISLVRIDD
-646 AGMRAVLT
+646 PGIRAVLN
-654 EWLGATFV
+654 EWLGNTFI
-662 ATDLAEALAQRAQ
+662 ADDIAQALAMRNQ
-675 LPAGGAFVVKSG
+675 LPEGGAFVVKAG
-687 HMVTR
+687 HRVTR
-692 VGVQLYAADSEQAGM
+692 VGVQLYASDSEQSGM
-707 LARQQEIENLTRQ
+707 LARAQEIENLARQ
-720 VRAQALLADEARTAA
+720 VRAQALLADEAKANA
-735 IRAEAAHTQAAQ
+735 VRADAAHTQASQVLAD
-747 ALTELRQQAERA
+747 ARAAAERA
-759 TQRVHALQME
+759 TQRVHALQMD

-781 ARSTQIREELQEIA
+781 QRSSQIGEELEEIA

-810 NFERHDGELAELQAR
+810 AFEQHDAEIAQLQAR
-825 FEDNQMAFEA
+825 FEDNQLAFES
-835 LDEELGT
+835 LDEALTNARHEL
-842 ARNHARDLERA
+842 RELERVA
-853 AGDARFAAR
+853 SDANFAAR
-862 NMANRIEELRRN
+862 GLAAKIEEYKRS
-874 IQVAHDQSERVA
+874 IDTAHEQSERVEGA
-886 ASLEDARAELET
+886 LEDARAELET
-898 INEQTAHTGLQD
+898 INAQTAQTGLQD
-910 ALEVRSEKEERL
+910 ALEVRAAREEAL
-922 RVARAE
+922 HAARIE
-928 LDDLSAKL
+928 LDDLTARL
-936 RQADETRLTA
+936 RQADEQRLQT
-946 ERALQPLRDRITELQ
+946 ERSLQPLRDKINELQ

-968 INGEQFVEQLQ
+968 INGEQFAEQLQ
-979 AAGVDEAQLQAR
+979 AAGVDEAELQAK
-991 LTADMKPSYLQGEV
+991 LTPDMKPSYLQGEV
-1005 TRINNA
+1005 TRLNNA
-1011 IAALG
+1011 VIALG
-1016 PVNMAALDELAAA
+1016 PVNMAALEELAAA
-1029 KERKTFL
+1029 TERKHFL
-1036 DAQSADLMSAIET
+1036 DAQSADLNDAIGT
-1049 LEDAIRKIDQ
+1049 LEDAIQKIDQ
-1059 ETRTL
+1059 ETRAL
-1064 LQGTFDEVNRHFGE
+1064 LQGTFDEVNRHFGD

-1166 RAMAEK
+1166 RAMSSK

-1200 VSRIVAVDMETAAG
+1200 VSRIVAVDMESAAG
-1214 FAQNTV
+1214 FAQNG

>member
-1 MEGTARGEPWRL
+1 M
-13 PCARPAVVPCDPSR
+13 
-27 WHEARGTSG
+27 
-36 PVHSPYSNSD
+36 
-46 IAVRLTSIKLAGFK
+46 RLTSIKLAGFK

-254 KLEGQAIVATKF
+254 KLEGQAVVATKY
-266 RELQSEG
+266 RELQADG
-273 EEKQRLLWLLRKNE
+273 EEKQRMLWLLRKNE
-287 AAGEQERQQ
+287 AAGEQQRQQ

-335 GAQGAL
+335 GAQGSL

-376 EQWQSQAQKS
+376 EQWQVQAQKA
-386 QGDLEEAEE
+386 QDDIEDAEE
-395 QLAIAEEKAAVA
+395 QLAMGEEKAAIA
-407 EEEAAAKQESLPALE
+407 EEEAAAKQEALPALE
-422 TRWRDAQGQLNDER
+422 NRWRDAQSQLNDER

-478 APDEAQLEE
+478 APDEVQLEE
-487 QRMQLAEQEEV
+487 LRMQLAEQEEI
-498 LRDAQDRLADA
+498 LRDAQDRLTDA
-509 QEALPRFDSERRA
+509 QETVPRLDAERRA
-522 AQERVQAESAQIHQ
+522 AHDRVQAENAQIHQ
-536 LEARLAALKQLQ
+536 FEARLAALKQLQ

-558 PWLERHELGTLP
+558 PWLERHELGALP
-570 RLWKKLHVET
+570 RLWKKLHVEA

-603 WVKAFASDAPPAKLA
+603 WVKAFATDAPPAKLA
-618 FYAPPAAGQ
+618 FYAPPLAGQ
-627 SAPAPAGFTSL
+627 TAGVPAGLTPL

-646 AGMRAVLT
+646 AGLRAVLN
-654 EWLGATFV
+654 EWLGTTFV
-662 ATDLAEALAQRAQ
+662 ADDLAQALAQRTQ
-675 LPAGGAFVVKSG
+675 LPEGGAFVVKAG
-687 HMVTR
+687 HSVSR

-707 LARQQEIENLTRQ
+707 LARQQEIENLARQ
-720 VRAQALLADEARTAA
+720 VRAQALLADEARAA
-735 IRAEAAHTQAAQ
+735 VVRAEAAHTQAAQ
-747 ALTELRQQAERA
+747 VLGEARQQADRA
-759 TQRVHALQME
+759 TQRVHALQMD

-781 ARSTQIREELQEIA
+781 ARSTQIREELDEIR

-825 FEDNQMAFEA
+825 FEDNQLAFEA
-835 LDEELGT
+835 LDEELGA
-842 ARNHARDLERA
+842 ARNAARDLERA

-862 NMANRIEELRRN
+862 NLAARIEELRRN
-874 IQVAHDQSERVA
+874 IQISHDQSERVA
-886 ASLEDARAELET
+886 GSLEDARAELET

-910 ALEVRSEKEERL
+910 ALEIRAEKEELL
-922 RVARAE
+922 RNARAE

-936 RQADETRLTA
+936 RAADETRLAA

-968 INGEQFVEQLQ
+968 LNGEQFVEQLQ
-979 AAGVDEAQLQAR
+979 AAGVDEAALQEK
-991 LTADMKPSYLQGEV
+991 LTPDLKPSYLQGEV

-1011 IAALG
+1011 ITALG

-1036 DAQSADLMSAIET
+1036 DAQSADLTSAIET

-1064 LQGTFDEVNRHFGE
+1064 LQGTFDEVNKHFGD

-1166 RAMAEK
+1166 RAMSNK

-1214 FAQNTV
+1214 FAQNTI

>member
-1 MEGTARGEPWRL
+1 M
-13 PCARPAVVPCDPSR
+13 
-27 WHEARGTSG
+27 
-36 PVHSPYSNSD
+36 
-46 IAVRLTSIKLAGFK
+46 RLTSIKLAGFK

-128 ELVFDNA
+128 ELIFDNG

-140 GQWGQYAEIA
+140 GQWSAYGEIA

-239 TRVEDIVRELSTNLE
+239 TRVEDIIRELSTNLE
-254 KLEGQAIVATKF
+254 KLEAQAVVATKYK
-266 RELQSEG
+266 ELQAEG
-273 EEKQRLLWLLRKNE
+273 EEKQRLLWLLRKKEAGNE
-287 AAGEQERQQ
+287 AERQQ
-296 RAIEQAQ
+296 RAIREAQ
-303 IDLERHTAQ
+303 VELEAQTAR

-335 GAQGAL
+335 GAQGSL

-352 AEIKFIVESRNRVQA
+352 AEIRFIVESRNRVQA

-376 EQWQSQAQKS
+376 EQWQVQAQKAR
-386 QGDLEEAEE
+386 DEIDTATEA
-395 QLAIAEEKAAVA
+395 LAEGEEKAAIA
-407 EEEAAAKQESLPALE
+407 QENAAAKHDALPALE
-422 TRWRDAQGQLNDER
+422 ARWRDAQAQLNEER
-436 AGIARTEQALK
+436 AGIARAEQALK
-447 LEAAHQRNADQMLQ
+447 LEAAHQRNADQQLQ

-466 HERLKSEEGGLD
+466 QERLKSEASGLD
-478 APDEAQLEE
+478 APDEAHLEE
-487 QRMQLAEQEEV
+487 LRMQLAENEEI
-498 LRDAQDRLADA
+498 LAEAQARLADA
-509 QEALPRFDSERRA
+509 QETVPRLDAERRA
-522 AQERVQAESAQIHQ
+522 AQERVQKESAQIHQ

-548 ENVQTEGKIQ
+548 ESVQTEGKVQ
-558 PWLERHELGTLP
+558 PWLDKHELGALP

-580 GWETALEAVLRERL
+580 GWEAALESVLRERL

-603 WVKAFASDAPPAKLA
+603 WVKAFATDAPPAKLA
-618 FYAPPAAGQ
+618 FYSPPVAGKPVDAPQGLR
-627 SAPAPAGFTSL
+627 SL

-646 AGMRAVLT
+646 PGLRAVLN
-654 EWLGATFV
+654 EWLATTFV
-662 ATDLAEALAQRAQ
+662 ADDLAQALASRNQ
-675 LPAGGAFVVKSG
+675 LPDGAAFVVKAG
-687 HMVTR
+687 HIVTR
-692 VGVQLYAADSEQAGM
+692 VGVQLYASDSEQSGM
-707 LARQQEIENLTRQ
+707 LARAQEIENLTKQ
-720 VRAQALLADEARTAA
+720 VRAQALLSDEAKANA
-735 IRAEAAHTQAAQ
+735 VRADAAHTQGSQTLAEARAA
-747 ALTELRQQAERA
+747 AERA
-759 TQRVHALQME
+759 TQRVHALQMD

-781 ARSTQIREELQEIA
+781 QRNTQIGDELEEIA
-795 AQIEEQRALRAESEA
+795 AQVDEQRALRAESEA
-810 NFERHDGELAELQAR
+810 AFERHDGEIAQLQAR
-825 FEDNQMAFEA
+825 FEDNQLAFES
-835 LDEELGT
+835 LDEELT
-842 ARNHARDLERA
+842 NARHELRELERA
-853 AGDARFAAR
+853 ASDASFAVRGLA
-862 NMANRIEELRRN
+862 AKIDEYKRN
-874 IQVAHDQSERVA
+874 IETAHDQSERIA
-886 ASLEDARAELET
+886 GTLEDARAELET
-898 INEQTAHTGLQD
+898 INEQTAQTGLQD
-910 ALEVRSEKEERL
+910 ALEVRAAREEAL
-922 RVARAE
+922 HAARVE
-928 LDDLSAKL
+928 LDDLTARL
-936 RQADETRLTA
+936 RQADEQRLMA
-946 ERALQPLRDRITELQ
+946 ERSLQPLRDKINELQ

-968 INGEQFVEQLQ
+968 ISGEQFVEQLQ
-979 AAGVDEAQLQAR
+979 AAGVDEAELAEK
-991 LTADMKPSYLQGEV
+991 LTPDMKPSYLQGEV
-1005 TRINNA
+1005 TRLNNA
-1011 IAALG
+1011 INALG
-1016 PVNMAALDELAAA
+1016 PVNMAALEELAAA
-1029 KERKTFL
+1029 TERKHFL
-1036 DAQSADLMSAIET
+1036 DAQSADLNDAIGT
-1049 LEDAIRKIDQ
+1049 LEDAIQKIDQ
-1059 ETRTL
+1059 ETRAL

-1166 RAMAEK
+1166 RAMSAK

-1200 VSRIVAVDMETAAG
+1200 VSRIVAVDMEAAAG
-1214 FAQNTV
+1214 FAQNG

>member
-1 MEGTARGEPWRL
+1 M
-13 PCARPAVVPCDPSR
+13 
-27 WHEARGTSG
+27 
-36 PVHSPYSNSD
+36 
-46 IAVRLTSIKLAGFK
+46 RLTSIKLAGFK

-128 ELVFDNA
+128 ELIFDNA

-140 GQWGQYAEIA
+140 GQWSAYGEIA

-254 KLEGQAIVATKF
+254 KLEAQAVVATKYKD
-266 RELQSEG
+266 LQAEG
-273 EEKQRLLWLLRKNE
+273 EEKQRLLWLLRKKEAGNE
-287 AAGEQERQQ
+287 AERQQ
-296 RAIEQAQ
+296 RAIREAQ
-303 IDLERHTAQ
+303 VELEAQTAR

-335 GAQGAL
+335 GAQGSL

-352 AEIKFIVESRNRVQA
+352 AEIRFIVESRNRVQA

-376 EQWQSQAQKS
+376 EQWQSQAQKAR
-386 QGDLEEAEE
+386 DEIDTATEA
-395 QLAIAEEKAAVA
+395 LAEGEEKAAIA
-407 EEEAAAKQESLPALE
+407 ADTAAAKHDALPALE
-422 TRWRDAQGQLNDER
+422 ARWRDAQAQLNEER
-436 AGIARTEQALK
+436 AGIARAEQALK
-447 LEAAHQRNADQMLQ
+447 LEAAHQRNADQQLQ

-466 HERLKSEEGGLD
+466 QERLKNEASGLD
-478 APDEAQLEE
+478 APDEVQLEE
-487 QRMQLAEQEEV
+487 LRMQLAEHEEV
-498 LRDAQDRLADA
+498 LAEAQARLADA
-509 QEALPRFDSERRA
+509 QETAPRLDAERRA
-522 AQERVQAESAQIHQ
+522 AQERVQKESAHIHQ

-548 ENVQTEGKIQ
+548 ESVQTEGKIQ
-558 PWLERHELGTLP
+558 PWLDKHELGALP

-580 GWETALEAVLRERL
+580 GWEAALESVLRERL

-603 WVKAFASDAPPAKLA
+603 WVKAFATDAPPAKLA
-618 FYAPPAAGQ
+618 FYSPPVAGKPVEAPQGLR
-627 SAPAPAGFTSL
+627 SL

-646 AGMRAVLT
+646 PGLRAVLN
-654 EWLGATFV
+654 EWLATIFV
-662 ATDLAEALAQRAQ
+662 ADDLAQALASRSQ
-675 LPAGGAFVVKSG
+675 LPDGAAFVVKAG
-687 HMVTR
+687 HIVTR
-692 VGVQLYAADSEQAGM
+692 VGVQLYASDSEQSGM
-707 LARQQEIENLTRQ
+707 LARAQEIENLTKQ
-720 VRAQALLADEARTAA
+720 VRAQALLSDEAKANA
-735 IRAEAAHTQAAQ
+735 VRADAAHTQGSHTLAEARAA
-747 ALTELRQQAERA
+747 AERA
-759 TQRVHALQME
+759 TQRVHALQMD
-769 VLKLTQAHERYT
+769 VLKLAQAHERYT
-781 ARSTQIREELQEIA
+781 QRNTQIGEELEEIA
-795 AQIEEQRALRAESEA
+795 AQVDEQRALRAESEA
-810 NFERHDGELAELQAR
+810 AFERHDGEIAQLQAR
-825 FEDNQMAFEA
+825 FEDNQLAFES
-835 LDEELGT
+835 LDEELT
-842 ARNHARDLERA
+842 SARHELRELERA
-853 AGDARFAAR
+853 ASDASFAVRGLSAK
-862 NMANRIEELRRN
+862 IDEYRRN
-874 IQVAHDQSERVA
+874 IDTAHDQSERIA
-886 ASLEDARAELET
+886 GTLEDARAELET
-898 INEQTAHTGLQD
+898 INEQTAQTGLHD
-910 ALEVRSEKEERL
+910 ALEVRAAREESL
-922 RVARAE
+922 HVARVE
-928 LDDLSAKL
+928 LDDLTARL
-936 RQADETRLTA
+936 RQCDEQRLLA
-946 ERALQPLRDRITELQ
+946 ERSLQPLRDRINELQ

-968 INGEQFVEQLQ
+968 ISGEQFVEQLQ
-979 AAGVDEAQLQAR
+979 AAGVDETELAAK
-991 LTADMKPSYLQGEV
+991 LTPDMKPSYLQGEV
-1005 TRINNA
+1005 TRLNNA
-1011 IAALG
+1011 ITALG
-1016 PVNMAALDELAAA
+1016 PVNMAALEELAAA
-1029 KERKTFL
+1029 TERKHFL
-1036 DAQSADLMSAIET
+1036 DAQSADLNDAIGT
-1049 LEDAIRKIDQ
+1049 LEDAIQKIDQ
-1059 ETRTL
+1059 ETRAL

-1166 RAMAEK
+1166 RAMAVK

-1200 VSRIVAVDMETAAG
+1200 VSRIVAVDMEAAAG
-1214 FAQNTV
+1214 FAQNG

>member
-1 MEGTARGEPWRL
+1 MRVRRVACGAG
-13 PCARPAVVPCDPSR
+13 
-27 WHEARGTSG
+27 G

-254 KLEGQAIVATKF
+254 KLEGQAVVATKF
-266 RELQSEG
+266 RELQTEG

-287 AAGEQERQQ
+287 AAGEQQRQQ

-335 GAQGAL
+335 GAQGSL

-376 EQWQSQAQKS
+376 EQWQVQAQKA
-386 QGDLEEAEE
+386 GDDIADAEE
-395 QLAIAEEKAAVA
+395 QLAMGEEKAAIA
-407 EEEAAAKQESLPALE
+407 EEQAAAKQEALPALE
-422 TRWRDAQGQLNDER
+422 NRWRDAQAQLNDER
-436 AGIARTEQALK
+436 AGIARTEQAIK

-487 QRMQLAEQEEV
+487 LRMQLAEQEEI
-498 LRDAQDRLADA
+498 LHEAQQRLADA
-509 QEALPRFDSERRA
+509 QETVPRLDAERRA
-522 AQERVQAESAQIHQ
+522 AHERVQAEAAQIHQ

-558 PWLERHELGTLP
+558 PWLERHELGALP
-570 RLWKKLHVET
+570 RLWKKLHVEA
-580 GWETALEAVLRERL
+580 GWETGLEAVLRERL

-603 WVKAFASDAPPAKLA
+603 WVKAFATDAPPAKLA
-618 FYAPPAAGQ
+618 FYAPPPAGQ
-627 SAPAPAGFTSL
+627 APAAPAGLTPL

-646 AGMRAVLT
+646 AGLRAVLN
-654 EWLGATFV
+654 EWLGTTFV
-662 ATDLAEALAQRAQ
+662 AADLAEALAKRAQ
-675 LPAGGAFVVKSG
+675 LPEGGAFVVKAG
-687 HMVTR
+687 HTVTR

-720 VRAQALLADEARTAA
+720 VRAQALLADDARAA
-735 IRAEAAHTQAAQ
+735 AVRAEAAHTQAAQ
-747 ALTELRQQAERA
+747 ALTEVRQQAERA
-759 TQRVHALQME
+759 TQRVHALQMD

-781 ARSTQIREELQEIA
+781 ARSTQIREELEEIRV
-795 AQIEEQRALRAESEA
+795 QIEEQRALRAESEA
-810 NFERHDGELAELQAR
+810 NFERHDAELAELQAR
-825 FEDNQMAFEA
+825 FEDNQLAFEA
-835 LDEELGT
+835 LDEELGS
-842 ARNHARDLERA
+842 ARNEARDLERA

-862 NMANRIEELRRN
+862 NMANRIEELKRN

-886 ASLEDARAELET
+886 VSLEDARAELET

-910 ALEVRSEKEERL
+910 ALEIRSEKEEAL
-922 RVARAE
+922 RRARAE

-936 RQADETRLTA
+936 RAADETRLTA

-968 INGEQFVEQLQ
+968 LNGEQFVEQLQ
-979 AAGVDEAQLQAR
+979 AAGVDEAALQEK
-991 LTADMKPSYLQGEV
+991 LSPDLKPSYLQGEV

-1036 DAQSADLMSAIET
+1036 DAQSADLTSAIET

-1064 LQGTFDEVNRHFGE
+1064 LQGTFDEVNRHFGD

-1166 RAMAEK
+1166 RAMSDK

-1214 FAQNTV
+1214 FAQNTA

>member
-1 MEGTARGEPWRL
+1 M
-13 PCARPAVVPCDPSR
+13 
-27 WHEARGTSG
+27 
-36 PVHSPYSNSD
+36 
-46 IAVRLTSIKLAGFK
+46 RLTSIKLAGFK

-254 KLEGQAIVATKF
+254 KLEGQAVVATKF
-266 RELQSEG
+266 RELQAEG

-287 AAGEQERQQ
+287 AASEQQRQQ
-296 RAIEQAQ
+296 RAIEHAQ

-325 AHYSASDAMQ
+325 ANYSASDAMQ

-376 EQWQSQAQKS
+376 EQWQVQAQKA
-386 QGDLEEAEE
+386 QDDIADAEE
-395 QLAIAEEKAAVA
+395 QLAMGEEKAAIA
-407 EEEAAAKQESLPALE
+407 EEQAAAKQEALPALE
-422 TRWRDAQGQLNDER
+422 NRWRDAQAQLNDER
-436 AGIARTEQALK
+436 AGISRTEQAIK

-466 HERLKSEEGGLD
+466 HERLKAEEGGLD

-487 QRMQLAEQEEV
+487 LRMQLAEQEEI
-498 LRDAQDRLADA
+498 LREAQERLADA
-509 QEALPRFDSERRA
+509 QDTVPRLDAERRA
-522 AQERVQAESAQIHQ
+522 AHERVQAEGAQIHQ

-558 PWLERHELGTLP
+558 PWLERHELGALP
-570 RLWKKLHVET
+570 RLWKKLHVEA

-603 WVKAFASDAPPAKLA
+603 WVKAFATDAPPAKLA
-618 FYAPPAAGQ
+618 FYAPPPAGQ
-627 SAPAPAGFTSL
+627 ATAAPAGLTPL

-646 AGMRAVLT
+646 AGLRAVLN
-654 EWLGATFV
+654 EWLGTAFV
-662 ATDLAEALAQRAQ
+662 ATDLAEALGKRAQ
-675 LPAGGAFVVKSG
+675 LPEGGAFVVKAG
-687 HMVTR
+687 HTVTR

-720 VRAQALLADEARTAA
+720 VRAQALLADDARAA
-735 IRAEAAHTQAAQ
+735 AVRAEAAHTQAAQ

-781 ARSTQIREELQEIA
+781 ARSTQIREELEEIRT
-795 AQIEEQRALRAESEA
+795 QIEEQRALRAESEA
-810 NFERHDGELAELQAR
+810 NFERHDVELAELQAR
-825 FEDNQMAFEA
+825 FEDNQLAFEA
-835 LDEELGT
+835 LDEELGA
-842 ARNHARDLERA
+842 ARNEARDLERA

-862 NMANRIEELRRN
+862 NMANRIEELKRN

-886 ASLEDARAELET
+886 VSLEDARAELET

-910 ALEVRSEKEERL
+910 ALEIRAVKEEAL
-922 RVARAE
+922 RAARAE

-936 RQADETRLTA
+936 RAADETRLTA

-968 INGEQFVEQLQ
+968 LNGEQFAEQLQ
-979 AAGVDEAQLQAR
+979 AAGVDEAALQKK
-991 LTADMKPSYLQGEV
+991 LTPELKPSYLQGEV

-1029 KERKTFL
+1029 KERKSFL
-1036 DAQSADLMSAIET
+1036 DAQSTDLTSAIET

-1064 LQGTFDEVNRHFGE
+1064 LQGTFDEVNRHFGD

-1166 RAMAEK
+1166 RAMSDK

-1200 VSRIVAVDMETAAG
+1200 VSRIVAVDMEAAAG
-1214 FAQNTV
+1214 FAQNTA

>member
-1 MEGTARGEPWRL
+1 M
-13 PCARPAVVPCDPSR
+13 
-27 WHEARGTSG
+27 
-36 PVHSPYSNSD
+36 
-46 IAVRLTSIKLAGFK
+46 RLTSIKLAGFK

-128 ELVFDNA
+128 ELIFDNG

-140 GQWGQYAEIA
+140 GQWSAYGEIA

-239 TRVEDIVRELSTNLE
+239 TRVEDIIRELSTNLE
-254 KLEGQAIVATKF
+254 KLEAQAVVATKYK
-266 RELQSEG
+266 ELQAEG
-273 EEKQRLLWLLRKNE
+273 EEKQRLLWLLRKKEAGNE
-287 AAGEQERQQ
+287 AERQQ
-296 RAIEQAQ
+296 RAIREAQ
-303 IDLERHTAQ
+303 VELEAQTAR

-335 GAQGAL
+335 GAQGSL

-352 AEIKFIVESRNRVQA
+352 AEIRFIVESRNRVQA

-376 EQWQSQAQKS
+376 EQWQVQAQKAR
-386 QGDLEEAEE
+386 DEIDTATEA
-395 QLAIAEEKAAVA
+395 LAEGEEKAAIA
-407 EEEAAAKQESLPALE
+407 QENAAAKHDALPALE
-422 TRWRDAQGQLNDER
+422 ARWRDAQAQLNEER
-436 AGIARTEQALK
+436 AGIARAEQALK
-447 LEAAHQRNADQMLQ
+447 LEAAHQRNADQQLQ

-466 HERLKSEEGGLD
+466 QERLKSEASGLD
-478 APDEAQLEE
+478 APDEAHLEE
-487 QRMQLAEQEEV
+487 LRMQLAENEEI
-498 LRDAQDRLADA
+498 LAEAQARLADA
-509 QEALPRFDSERRA
+509 QETVPRLDAERRA
-522 AQERVQAESAQIHQ
+522 AQERVQKESAQIHQ

-548 ENVQTEGKIQ
+548 ESVQTEGKIQ
-558 PWLERHELGTLP
+558 PWLDKHELGALP

-580 GWETALEAVLRERL
+580 GWEAALESVLRERL

-603 WVKAFASDAPPAKLA
+603 WVKAFATDAPPAKLA
-618 FYAPPAAGQ
+618 FYSPPVAGKPVDAPQGLR
-627 SAPAPAGFTSL
+627 SL

-646 AGMRAVLT
+646 PGLRAVLN
-654 EWLGATFV
+654 EWLATTFV
-662 ATDLAEALAQRAQ
+662 ADDLAQALASRNQ
-675 LPAGGAFVVKSG
+675 LPDGAAFVVKAG
-687 HMVTR
+687 HIVTR
-692 VGVQLYAADSEQAGM
+692 VGVQLYASDSEQSGM
-707 LARQQEIENLTRQ
+707 LARAQEIENLTKQ
-720 VRAQALLADEARTAA
+720 VRAQALLSDEAKANA
-735 IRAEAAHTQAAQ
+735 VRADAAHTQGSQTLAEARAA
-747 ALTELRQQAERA
+747 AERA
-759 TQRVHALQME
+759 TQRVHALQMD

-781 ARSTQIREELQEIA
+781 QRNTQIGEELEEIA
-795 AQIEEQRALRAESEA
+795 AQVDEQRALRAESEA
-810 NFERHDGELAELQAR
+810 AFERHDGEIAQLQAR
-825 FEDNQMAFEA
+825 FEDNQLAFES
-835 LDEELGT
+835 LDEELT
-842 ARNHARDLERA
+842 NARHELRELERA
-853 AGDARFAAR
+853 ASDASFAVRGLA
-862 NMANRIEELRRN
+862 AKIDEYKRN
-874 IQVAHDQSERVA
+874 IETAHDQSERIA
-886 ASLEDARAELET
+886 GTLEDARAELET
-898 INEQTAHTGLQD
+898 INEQTAQTGLQD
-910 ALEVRSEKEERL
+910 ALEVRAAREEAL
-922 RVARAE
+922 HAARVE
-928 LDDLSAKL
+928 LDDLTARL
-936 RQADETRLTA
+936 RQADEQRLMA
-946 ERALQPLRDRITELQ
+946 ERSLQPLRDKINELQ

-968 INGEQFVEQLQ
+968 ISGEQFVEQLQ
-979 AAGVDEAQLQAR
+979 AAGVDEAELAEK
-991 LTADMKPSYLQGEV
+991 LTPDMKPSYLQGEV
-1005 TRINNA
+1005 TRLNNA
-1011 IAALG
+1011 INALG
-1016 PVNMAALDELAAA
+1016 AVNMAALEELAAA
-1029 KERKTFL
+1029 TERKHFL
-1036 DAQSADLMSAIET
+1036 DAQSADLNDAIGT
-1049 LEDAIRKIDQ
+1049 LEDAIQKIDQ
-1059 ETRTL
+1059 ETRAL

-1166 RAMAEK
+1166 RAMSAK

-1200 VSRIVAVDMETAAG
+1200 VSRIVAVDMEAAAG
-1214 FAQNTV
+1214 FAQNG

>member
-1 MEGTARGEPWRL
+1 M
-13 PCARPAVVPCDPSR
+13 
-27 WHEARGTSG
+27 
-36 PVHSPYSNSD
+36 
-46 IAVRLTSIKLAGFK
+46 RLTSIKLAGFK

-128 ELVFDNA
+128 ELIFDNA

-140 GQWGQYAEIA
+140 GQWSAYGEIA

-239 TRVEDIVRELSTNLE
+239 TRVEDIVRELTTNLE
-254 KLEGQAIVATKF
+254 KLEGQAIVATKYKQ
-266 RELQSEG
+266 LQAEG

-287 AAGEQERQQ
+287 AGNEAERQQ
-296 RAIEQAQ
+296 RAIREAQ
-303 IDLERHTAQ
+303 VELEAQTAR

-367 QIAALTAQR
+367 QIAALSAQR
-376 EQWQSQAQKS
+376 EQWQMQARKAHDEIETAS
-386 QGDLEEAEE
+386 EA
-395 QLAIAEEKAAVA
+395 LAEGEEKAAIA
-407 EEEAAAKQESLPALE
+407 QENAAAKHDALPALE
-422 TRWRDAQGQLNDER
+422 ARWRDAQAQLNEER
-436 AGIARTEQALK
+436 AGIARAEQALK
-447 LEAAHQRNADQMLQ
+447 LEAAHQRNADQQLQ

-466 HERLKSEEGGLD
+466 QERLKNEASGLD
-478 APDEAQLEE
+478 APDEAQLQEL
-487 QRMQLAEQEEV
+487 RMQLAENEEV
-498 LRDAQDRLADA
+498 LAEAQARLADA
-509 QEALPRFDSERRA
+509 QETVPRLDAERRA

-548 ENVQTEGKIQ
+548 ESVQTEGKIQ
-558 PWLERHELGTLP
+558 PWLDKHELGALP
-570 RLWKKLHVET
+570 RLWKKLHVEA
-580 GWETALEAVLRERL
+580 GWEAALEAVLRERL

-603 WVKAFASDAPPAKLA
+603 WVKAFATDAPPAKLA
-618 FYAPPAAGQ
+618 FYSPPLAGKPFDAPQGLRP
-627 SAPAPAGFTSL
+627 L

-646 AGMRAVLT
+646 PGLRAVLN
-654 EWLGATFV
+654 EWLGATFI
-662 ATDLAEALAQRAQ
+662 ADDIAQALAMRTQ
-675 LPAGGAFVVKSG
+675 LPEGGAFVVKAG
-687 HMVTR
+687 HTVTR
-692 VGVQLYAADSEQAGM
+692 VGVQLYAADSEQSGM
-707 LARQQEIENLTRQ
+707 LARAQEIENLTRQ
-720 VRAQALLADEARTAA
+720 VRAQALLADEAKSNAV
-735 IRAEAAHTQAAQ
+735 RADAAHTQASQ
-747 ALTELRQQAERA
+747 ALADARAAAERA
-759 TQRVHALQME
+759 TQRVHALQLD
-769 VLKLTQAHERYT
+769 VLKLAQAHERYT
-781 ARSTQIREELQEIA
+781 QRSTQIGEELEEIVA
-795 AQIEEQRALRAESEA
+795 HIDEQRALRAESEA
-810 NFERHDGELAELQAR
+810 AFEQHDAEIAQLQAR
-825 FEDNQMAFEA
+825 FEDNQLAFES
-835 LDEELGT
+835 LDEALTSARHEL
-842 ARNHARDLERA
+842 RELERA
-853 AGDARFAAR
+853 ASDASFAVRGLA
-862 NMANRIEELRRN
+862 AKIAEYERN
-874 IQVAHDQSERVA
+874 IETAQDQSERVA
-886 ASLEDARAELET
+886 GALEDARAELET
-898 INEQTAHTGLQD
+898 INEQTAQTGLQD
-910 ALEVRSEKEERL
+910 ALEVRAAREESL
-922 RVARAE
+922 HAARIE
-928 LDDLSAKL
+928 LDDLTARL
-936 RQADETRLTA
+936 RQSDEQRLFA
-946 ERALQPLRDRITELQ
+946 ERSLQPLRDRINELQ

-968 INGEQFVEQLQ
+968 ISGEQFVEQLQ
-979 AAGVDEAQLQAR
+979 AAGVDEAELQAK
-991 LTADMKPSYLQGEV
+991 LTPDLKPAYLQGEV
-1005 TRINNA
+1005 TRLNNA
-1011 IAALG
+1011 IVALG
-1016 PVNMAALDELAAA
+1016 PVNMAALEELASAT
-1029 KERKTFL
+1029 ERKHFL
-1036 DAQSADLMSAIET
+1036 DAQSADLNNAIGT
-1049 LEDAIRKIDQ
+1049 LEDAIQKIDQ
-1059 ETRTL
+1059 ETRSL
-1064 LQGTFDEVNRHFGE
+1064 LQGTFDEVNRHFGD

-1166 RAMAEK
+1166 RAMSVK

-1200 VSRIVAVDMETAAG
+1200 VSRIVAVDMEAAAG
-1214 FAQNTV
+1214 FAQNG

>member
-1 MEGTARGEPWRL
+1 MRL
-13 PCARPAVVPCDPSR
+13 S
-27 WHEARGTSG
+27 
-36 PVHSPYSNSD
+36 
-46 IAVRLTSIKLAGFK
+46 SIKLAGFK

-108 MQDVIFNGSTARK
+108 MQDVIFNGSTTRK

-128 ELVFDNA
+128 ELIFDNS

-140 GQWGQYAEIA
+140 GQWGQYGEIA

-239 TRVEDIVRELSTNLE
+239 TRVEDIVRELGANLE
-254 KLEGQAIVATKF
+254 KLEGQAVVATRYK
-266 RELQSEG
+266 ELLADG

-287 AAGEQERQQ
+287 ALAEQQKQQ
-296 RAIEQAQ
+296 RGIEQAQ
-303 IDLERHTAQ
+303 IDLEAHTAK
-312 LREVEAQLETLRV
+312 LREVESQLETLRV
-325 AHYSASDAMQ
+325 AHYAASDSVQ
-335 GAQGAL
+335 GAQGSL

-352 AEIKFIVESRNRVQA
+352 AEIRFIVESRNRAQA
-367 QIAALTAQR
+367 QIAALVAQR
-376 EQWQSQAQKS
+376 EQWQAQAQKA
-386 QGDLEEAEE
+386 QDDLEDAEE
-395 QLAIAEEKAAVA
+395 ASAMADEKAAMA
-407 EEEAAAKQESLPALE
+407 EDDAAARHDALPALE
-422 TRWRDAQGQLNDER
+422 ARWRDAQAQLNDER
-436 AGIARTEQALK
+436 GRIAQTEQSLK
-447 LEAAHQRNADQMLQ
+447 LEAAHQRNADQQLQ

-466 HERLKSEEGGLD
+466 HERLKGEAGGLD
-478 APDEAQLEE
+478 APDEVQLEE
-487 QRMQLAEQEEV
+487 QRMQLAEHEEIQ
-498 LRDAQDRLADA
+498 RDAQDRLTDA
-509 QEALPRFDSERRA
+509 QEALPRLDAERRA

-536 LEARLAALKQLQ
+536 FEARLAALRQLQ

-558 PWLERHELGTLP
+558 PWLDKHELGALP
-570 RLWKKLHVET
+570 RLWKKLQVEA
-580 GWETALEAVLRERL
+580 GWESALEAVLRERL
-594 AALEVSNLD
+594 AALEISNLD
-603 WVKAFASDAPPAKLA
+603 WVKAFATDAPPAKLA
-618 FYAPPAAGQ
+618 FFSPPPAGE
-627 SAPAPAGFTSL
+627 PPIVPAGLRPVLT
-638 LSLVRIDD
+638 LVRIDD
-646 AGMRAVLT
+646 AGLRAVLND
-654 EWLGATFV
+654 WLGNVFV
-662 ATDLAEALAQRAQ
+662 ADDLAQALATRTQ
-675 LPAGGAFVVKSG
+675 LPVGGAFVVKSG
-687 HMVTR
+687 HVVTR
-692 VGVQLYAADSEQAGM
+692 SGVQLYAADSEQAGM

-720 VRAQALLADEARTAA
+720 VRAQALLADEAKTLAV
-735 IRAEAAHTQAAQ
+735 RAEAAYSQASAT
-747 ALTELRQQAERA
+747 LGELRAQAERA
-759 TQRVHALQME
+759 TQRVHALQLD
-769 VLKLTQAHERYT
+769 VLKLAQAHERYT
-781 ARSTQIREELQEIA
+781 QRSTQIREELEEIGV
-795 AQIEEQRALRAESEA
+795 QIEEQRALRAESEA
-810 NFERHDGELAELQAR
+810 NFERYDGELAELQAK
-825 FEDNQMAFEA
+825 FEDNQLAFEA
-835 LDEELGT
+835 LDESLT
-842 ARNHARDLERA
+842 SARQQARELERA
-853 AGDARFAAR
+853 ANDARFAAR
-862 NMANRIEELRRN
+862 NSANRIDELKRA
-874 IQVAHDQSERVA
+874 IQIAHEQAERVA
-886 ASLEDARAELET
+886 GSLEDARAELET

-910 ALEVRSEKEERL
+910 ALELRAAREEAL
-922 RVARAE
+922 SAARIE

-936 RQADETRLTA
+936 RAADEARLVA
-946 ERALQPLRDRITELQ
+946 ERSLQPLRDRITELQ

-968 INGEQFVEQLQ
+968 LSVEQFAEQLS
-979 AAGVDEAQLQAR
+979 AAGVDEVALLPK
-991 LTADMKPSYLQGEV
+991 LTPELRPSYLQGEV

-1029 KERKTFL
+1029 SERKVFL
-1036 DAQSADLMSAIET
+1036 DAQSADLLAAITT
-1049 LEDAIRKIDQ
+1049 LEDAIHKIDQ

-1064 LQGTFDEVNRHFGE
+1064 LQGTFDEVNHHFSD

-1102 VQVMAQPPGKKNSTI
+1102 VQVMAQPPGKKNATI

-1166 RAMAEK
+1166 RAMSSK

-1214 FAQNTV
+1214 FAQNLN

>member
-1 MEGTARGEPWRL
+1 M
-13 PCARPAVVPCDPSR
+13 
-27 WHEARGTSG
+27 
-36 PVHSPYSNSD
+36 
-46 IAVRLTSIKLAGFK
+46 RLTSIKLAGFK

-128 ELVFDNA
+128 ELVFDNP

-140 GQWGQYAEIA
+140 GQWSQYAEIA

-195 MIARIIEAK
+195 MIARLIEAK

-225 RETENR
+225 RETESR
-231 LHDTRENL
+231 LSDTRENL
-239 TRVEDIVRELSTNLE
+239 TRVEDIVRELGANLE
-254 KLEGQAIVATKF
+254 KLEAQAIVATKF
-266 RELQSEG
+266 RDLQADG

-287 AAGEQERQQ
+287 AANEQQRQQ
-296 RAIEQAQ
+296 RGIEQAQ
-303 IDLERHTAQ
+303 IDLEAHTAQ
-312 LREVEAQLETLRV
+312 LREVEVELETLRV
-325 AHYSASDAMQ
+325 AHYAASDALQ
-335 GAQGAL
+335 GTQGAL

-352 AEIKFIVESRNRVQA
+352 AEIKFIVESRNRAQA
-367 QIAALTAQR
+367 QIAALNAQH
-376 EQWQSQAQKS
+376 EQWQAQAQKA
-386 QGDLEEAEE
+386 GDDLQDAEE
-395 QLAIAEEKAAVA
+395 QLAVAEEKAALA
-407 EEEAAAKQESLPALE
+407 EDTAAARHDAMPALE
-422 TRWRDAQGQLNDER
+422 SRWRDAQAQLNAER
-436 AGIARTEQALK
+436 ASIAQTEQALK
-447 LEAAHQRNADQMLQ
+447 LEAAHQRNADLQLQ

-466 HERLKSEEGGLD
+466 HERLKAEAGGLD
-478 APDEAQLEE
+478 APDEAQLEAS
-487 QRMQLAEQEEV
+487 RMQLAEHEAV
-498 LRDAQDRLADA
+498 LAEAQARLADA
-509 QEALPRFDSERRA
+509 QDTLPRLDGERRR

-536 LEARLAALKQLQ
+536 FEARLVALRQLQ
-548 ENVQTEGKIQ
+548 ESVQTEGKVQ
-558 PWLERHELGTLP
+558 PWLARHELSALP
-570 RLWKKLHVET
+570 RLWKKLHVEA
-580 GWETALEAVLRERL
+580 GWEAALEAVLRERL

-618 FYAPPAAGQ
+618 FYAPPSAALA
-627 SAPAPAGFTSL
+627 APATVTGLHPL
-638 LSLVRIDD
+638 LTRVRIDD
-646 AGMRAVLT
+646 AGLRAVLHD
-654 EWLGATFV
+654 WLGRVFV
-662 ATDLAEALAQRAQ
+662 ADDLAEALALRGQ
-675 LPAGGAFVVKSG
+675 LPEGGAFVVKAG
-687 HMVTR
+687 HVVTR

-707 LARQQEIENLTRQ
+707 LARQQEIDNLTRQ
-720 VRAQALLADEARTAA
+720 VRAQGLLADEARSAS
-735 IRAEAAHTQAAQ
+735 IRAEAAHTQAAE
-747 ALTELRQQAERA
+747 ALTEVRQQAERA
-759 TQRVHALQME
+759 TQRVHALQMD
-769 VLKLTQAHERYT
+769 VLKLAQAHERYT
-781 ARSTQIREELQEIA
+781 QRNTQIGEELDEIA
-795 AQIEEQRALRAESEA
+795 AQLEEQRARRSESEA
-810 NFERHDGELAELQAR
+810 NFERHDLQLAELQAC
-825 FEDNQMAFEA
+825 FEDHQQAFEA
-835 LDEELGT
+835 HDAALSA
-842 ARNHARDLERA
+842 ARNEARDLDRA
-853 AGDARFAAR
+853 ATDARFAAR
-862 NMANRIEELRRN
+862 HGANRIDELKRS
-874 IQVAHDQSERVA
+874 IQVAHEQGERVA
-886 ASLEDARAELET
+886 LALEDARAELET
-898 INEQTAHTGLQD
+898 INGQTAHTGLQE
-910 ALEVRSEKEERL
+910 ALEIRAQKDEILRAARL
-922 RVARAE
+922 E
-928 LDDLSAKL
+928 LDDLGTKL
-936 RQADETRLTA
+936 RHADETRLSA
-946 ERALQPLRDRITELQ
+946 ERALQPLRERITELQ

-968 INGEQFVEQLQ
+968 LSGEQFIEQLA
-979 AAGVDEAQLQAR
+979 AAGVDEAELQLK
-991 LTADMKPSYLQGEV
+991 LTPEMKPSYLQGEV
-1005 TRINNA
+1005 TRLNNA

-1016 PVNMAALDELAAA
+1016 AVNMAALDELKSAS
-1029 KERKTFL
+1029 ERKTFL
-1036 DAQSADLMSAIET
+1036 DAQSADLTRAIET
-1049 LEDAIRKIDQ
+1049 LEDAIHKIDQ

-1078 LFPRLFGGGQAKLIM
+1078 LFPRLFGGGQARLIM

-1166 RAMAEK
+1166 RAMSDK

-1200 VSRIVAVDMETAAG
+1200 VSRIVAVDMEMASS
-1214 FAQNTV
+1214 FAHNTM

>member
-1 MEGTARGEPWRL
+1 MACGAG
-13 PCARPAVVPCDPSR
+13 
-27 WHEARGTSG
+27 G
-36 PVHSPYSNSD
+36 PVHSSYSNSD

-254 KLEGQAIVATKF
+254 KLEGQAVIATKF
-266 RELQSEG
+266 RELQAEG

-287 AAGEQERQQ
+287 AGSEQQRQQ

-335 GAQGAL
+335 GAQGSL

-352 AEIKFIVESRNRVQA
+352 AEIKFIVESRNRTQA

-376 EQWQSQAQKS
+376 EQWQVQAQKA
-386 QGDLEEAEE
+386 QDDIADAEE
-395 QLAIAEEKAAVA
+395 QLAMGEEKAAIA
-407 EEEAAAKQESLPALE
+407 EEQAAAKQEALPALE
-422 TRWRDAQGQLNDER
+422 NRWRDAQAQLNDER
-436 AGIARTEQALK
+436 AGIARTEQAIK

-466 HERLKSEEGGLD
+466 HERLKTEEGGLD

-487 QRMQLAEQEEV
+487 LRMQLAEQEEI
-498 LRDAQDRLADA
+498 LREAQERLADA
-509 QEALPRFDSERRA
+509 QETVPRLDAERRA
-522 AQERVQAESAQIHQ
+522 AHDRVQAEGAQIHQ

-558 PWLERHELGTLP
+558 PWLERHELGALP
-570 RLWKKLHVET
+570 RLWKKLHVEA

-603 WVKAFASDAPPAKLA
+603 WVKAFATDAPPAKLA
-618 FYAPPAAGQ
+618 FYAPPPAGQ
-627 SAPAPAGFTSL
+627 APAVPAGLTPL
-638 LSLVRIDD
+638 CSLVRIDD
-646 AGMRAVLT
+646 AGLRAVLN
-654 EWLGATFV
+654 EWLGTTFV
-662 ATDLAEALAQRAQ
+662 AADLADALAKRAQ
-675 LPAGGAFVVKSG
+675 LPEGGAFVVQAG

-735 IRAEAAHTQAAQ
+735 VRAEAAHTQAAQ
-747 ALTELRQQAERA
+747 ALTDLRQQAERA
-759 TQRVHALQME
+759 TQRVHALQMD

-781 ARSTQIREELQEIA
+781 ARSTQIREELEEIR

-810 NFERHDGELAELQAR
+810 NFERHDVELAELQAR
-825 FEDNQMAFEA
+825 FEDNQLAFET
-835 LDEELGT
+835 LDEELGA
-842 ARNHARDLERA
+842 ARNEARDLERA

-862 NMANRIEELRRN
+862 NMANRIEELKRN
-874 IQVAHDQSERVA
+874 IQIAHDQSERVA

-910 ALEVRSEKEERL
+910 ALEIRTEKEEAL
-922 RVARAE
+922 RAARAE

-936 RQADETRLTA
+936 RAADETRLTA

-968 INGEQFVEQLQ
+968 LNGEQFVEQLQ
-979 AAGVDEAQLQAR
+979 AAGVDEAALQEK
-991 LTADMKPSYLQGEV
+991 LTPDLKPAYLQGEV

-1036 DAQSADLMSAIET
+1036 DAQSADLTSAIET

-1064 LQGTFDEVNRHFGE
+1064 LQGTFDEVNRHFGD

-1117 HLLSGGEKALT
+1117 HLLSGGEKALS

-1166 RAMAEK
+1166 RAMSDK

-1214 FAQNTV
+1214 FAQNTA

>member
-1 MEGTARGEPWRL
+1 M
-13 PCARPAVVPCDPSR
+13 
-27 WHEARGTSG
+27 
-36 PVHSPYSNSD
+36 
-46 IAVRLTSIKLAGFK
+46 RLTSIKLAGFK

-254 KLEGQAIVATKF
+254 KLEGQAVVATKF

-287 AAGEQERQQ
+287 ASGEQQRQQ

-335 GAQGAL
+335 GAQGSL

-376 EQWQSQAQKS
+376 EQWQAQAQKA
-386 QGDLEEAEE
+386 QDDIEDAEE
-395 QLAIAEEKAAVA
+395 QLAIAEEKAALA
-407 EEEAAAKQESLPALE
+407 EEDAAAKQEALPALE
-422 TRWRDAQGQLNDER
+422 NRWRDAQAQLNDER
-436 AGIARTEQALK
+436 AGIARTEQAIK

-487 QRMQLAEQEEV
+487 LRMQLAEQEEV
-498 LRDAQDRLADA
+498 LHDAQARLEDA
-509 QEALPRFDSERRA
+509 QETVPRLDAERRA
-522 AQERVQAESAQIHQ
+522 AHERVQAENAQIHQ
-536 LEARLAALKQLQ
+536 FEARLSALKQLQ

-558 PWLERHELGTLP
+558 PWLERHELGALP
-570 RLWKKLHVET
+570 RLWKKLHVEA
-580 GWETALEAVLRERL
+580 GWETALESVLRERL

-618 FYAPPAAGQ
+618 FYSPPAAGQ
-627 SAPAPAGFTSL
+627 PPAAPAGLTPL

-646 AGMRAVLT
+646 AGLRAVLT
-654 EWLGATFV
+654 EWLGSTYV
-662 ATDLAEALAQRAQ
+662 ANDLAEALAQRAQ
-675 LPAGGAFVVKSG
+675 LPGGGAFVVKAG
-687 HMVTR
+687 HTVTR
-692 VGVQLYAADSEQAGM
+692 VGVQLYAADTEQAGM
-707 LARQQEIENLTRQ
+707 LARQQEIENLERQ
-720 VRAQALLADEARTAA
+720 VRAQALLADDARTAVV
-735 IRAEAAHTQAAQ
+735 RAEAAHTQAAQ
-747 ALTELRQQAERA
+747 VLTEVRQQAERA
-759 TQRVHALQME
+759 TQRVHALQMD

-781 ARSTQIREELQEIA
+781 ARSTQIREELEEIR

-810 NFERHDGELAELQAR
+810 NFERHDIELAELQAR
-825 FEDNQMAFEA
+825 FEDNQLAFEA
-835 LDEELGT
+835 LDEELGA
-842 ARNHARDLERA
+842 ARNQARDLERA

-886 ASLEDARAELET
+886 VSLEDARAELET

-910 ALEVRSEKEERL
+910 ALEIRAQKEDTL
-922 RVARAE
+922 RAARAE

-936 RQADETRLTA
+936 RTADETRLAA

-968 INGEQFVEQLQ
+968 LNGEQFVEQLQ
-979 AAGVDEAQLQAR
+979 AAGVDEAALQEK

-1036 DAQSADLMSAIET
+1036 DAQSADLTSAIET

-1166 RAMAEK
+1166 RAMSDK

>member
-1 MEGTARGEPWRL
+1 M
-13 PCARPAVVPCDPSR
+13 
-27 WHEARGTSG
+27 
-36 PVHSPYSNSD
+36 
-46 IAVRLTSIKLAGFK
+46 RLTSIKLAGFK

-239 TRVEDIVRELSTNLE
+239 TRVEDIVRELSANLE
-254 KLEGQAIVATKF
+254 KLEGQAVVATKF
-266 RELQSEG
+266 NELQAEG

-287 AAGEQERQQ
+287 AGNERERQQ

-303 IDLERHTAQ
+303 IDLEAHTAK

-376 EQWQSQAQKS
+376 EQWQSQAEKAR
-386 QGDLEEAEE
+386 GDLVDAEE
-395 QLAIAEEKAAVA
+395 ELAAGDEKAAIAEET
-407 EEEAAAKQESLPALE
+407 AAAKHDALPALE
-422 TRWRDAQGQLNDER
+422 ARWRDAQTQLNDER
-436 AGIARTEQALK
+436 AGIAQTEQALK
-447 LEAAHQRNADQMLQ
+447 LEAAHQRNADQQLQ

-466 HERLKSEEGGLD
+466 HERLKTEAGGLD

-487 QRMQLAEQEEV
+487 LRMQLAEHEAV
-498 LRDAQDRLADA
+498 LSDAQARLTDA
-509 QEALPRFDSERRA
+509 QETLPRLDGERRE
-522 AQERVQAESAQIHQ
+522 AQDRVQAESAQIHQ

-558 PWLERHELGTLP
+558 PWLDRHELGALP
-570 RLWKKLHVET
+570 RLWKKLHVEA
-580 GWETALEAVLRERL
+580 GWETALESLLRERL

-618 FYAPPAAGQ
+618 FYSPPLAGQPAAAQG
-627 SAPAPAGFTSL
+627 ALRPM

-646 AGMRAVLT
+646 AGLRAVLND
-654 EWLGATFV
+654 WLGNAFV
-662 ATDLAEALAQRAQ
+662 ADDLAQALQMRSQ
-675 LPAGGAFVVKSG
+675 LPEGGAFVVKAG
-687 HMVTR
+687 HVVTR

-720 VRAQALLADEARTAA
+720 VRAQALLADEAKAAA
-735 IRAEAAHTQAAQ
+735 IRAEAAHTQASQTLNDA
-747 ALTELRQQAERA
+747 RQQAERA
-759 TQRVHALQME
+759 TQRVHALQMD
-769 VLKLTQAHERYT
+769 VLKLAQAHERYT
-781 ARSTQIREELQEIA
+781 QRSTQIREELEEIT
-795 AQIEEQRALRAESEA
+795 AQIDEQRALRTESEA

-825 FEDNQMAFEA
+825 FEDHQLAFES
-835 LDEELGT
+835 LDEELT
-842 ARNHARDLERA
+842 NARAETRDLDRA
-853 AGDARFAAR
+853 ATDARFAAR
-862 NMANRIEELRRN
+862 NIASRIEELKRS
-874 IQVAHDQSERVA
+874 IQVAHEQSERVDG
-886 ASLEDARAELET
+886 SLEDARAELET

-910 ALEVRSEKEERL
+910 ALAIRAVKEEALHAARL
-922 RVARAE
+922 E
-928 LDDLSAKL
+928 LDDLTAKL
-936 RQADETRLTA
+936 RAADETRLTA

-968 INGEQFVEQLQ
+968 LNAEQFIEQLA
-979 AAGVDEAQLQAR
+979 AAGVDEAQLQAK
-991 LTADMKPSYLQGEV
+991 LTPDLKPSYLQGEV

-1011 IAALG
+1011 ITALG
-1016 PVNMAALDELAAA
+1016 PVNMAALDELKAAS
-1029 KERKTFL
+1029 ERKAFL
-1036 DAQSADLMSAIET
+1036 DAQSADLTNAIET

-1064 LQGTFDEVNRHFGE
+1064 LQGTFDEVNHHFGE

-1166 RAMAEK
+1166 RAMSDK

-1214 FAQNTV
+1214 FAQNIV

>member
-1 MEGTARGEPWRL
+1 MQRGPWRSTGRAAACL
-13 PCARPAVVPCDPSR
+13 PFILR
-27 WHEARGTSG
+27 
-36 PVHSPYSNSD
+36 HSFNSD

-128 ELVFDNA
+128 ELIFDNA

-140 GQWGQYAEIA
+140 GQWSSYGEIA

-195 MIARIIEAK
+195 MISRIIEAK

-239 TRVEDIVRELSTNLE
+239 TRVEDIVRELTSNLE
-254 KLEGQAIVATKF
+254 KLGAQAVVATKYK
-266 RELQSEG
+266 ELQAEG
-273 EEKQRLLWLLRKNE
+273 EEKQRLLWLLRKKEAGNE
-287 AAGEQERQQ
+287 AERQQ
-296 RAIEQAQ
+296 RAIREAQ
-303 IDLERHTAQ
+303 VELEAQTAR

-325 AHYSASDAMQ
+325 AHYSASDSMQ
-335 GAQGAL
+335 DAQGAL

-352 AEIKFIVESRNRVQA
+352 AEIRFIVESRNRVQA

-376 EQWQSQAQKS
+376 EQWQAQAQKAR
-386 QGDLEEAEE
+386 DEIDTATEA
-395 QLAIAEEKAAVA
+395 LAEGEEKAAIA
-407 EEEAAAKQESLPALE
+407 QENAAAKHDSLPALE
-422 TRWRDAQGQLNDER
+422 ARWRDAQARLNEER
-436 AGIARTEQALK
+436 AGIARAEQALK
-447 LEAAHQRNADQMLQ
+447 LEAAHQRNADQQLQ

-466 HERLKSEEGGLD
+466 QERLKNEVSGLD
-478 APDEAQLEE
+478 APDEAQLEAL
-487 QRMQLAEQEEV
+487 RIALAENEEI
-498 LRDAQDRLADA
+498 LAEAQARLADA
-509 QEALPRFDSERRA
+509 QESVPRLDTERRA
-522 AQERVQAESAQIHQ
+522 AQDRVQKESAQIHQ

-548 ENVQTEGKIQ
+548 ESVQTEGKIQ
-558 PWLERHELGTLP
+558 PWLDRHELAALP
-570 RLWKKLHVET
+570 RLWKKLHVEA
-580 GWETALEAVLRERL
+580 GWEAALESVLRERL

-603 WVKAFASDAPPAKLA
+603 WIKAFATDAPPAKLA
-618 FYAPPAAGQ
+618 FYSPPVAGKPVETPQ
-627 SAPAPAGFTSL
+627 GLRSL

-646 AGMRAVLT
+646 PGLRAVLD
-654 EWLGATFV
+654 EWLATTFV
-662 ATDLAEALAQRAQ
+662 ADDIGQALASRSQ
-675 LPAGGAFVVKSG
+675 LPVGGAFVVKAG
-687 HMVTR
+687 HVVTR
-692 VGVQLYAADSEQAGM
+692 VGVQLYASDSEQSGM
-707 LARQQEIENLTRQ
+707 LARAQEIENLTKQ
-720 VRAQALLADEARTAA
+720 VRAQALLSDEAKSNAV
-735 IRAEAAHTQAAQ
+735 RADAAHTQASH
-747 ALTELRQQAERA
+747 ALAEARAAAERA
-759 TQRVHALQME
+759 TQRVHALQMD
-769 VLKLTQAHERYT
+769 VLKLAQAHERYT
-781 ARSTQIREELQEIA
+781 QRNTQIGEELEEIA
-795 AQIEEQRALRAESEA
+795 VQVEEQRALRAESEA
-810 NFERHDGELAELQAR
+810 AFERHDGEIAQLQAR
-825 FEDNQMAFEA
+825 FEDNQLAFEA
-835 LDEELGT
+835 LDEQLTSARHEL
-842 ARNHARDLERA
+842 RELERA
-853 AGDARFAAR
+853 ASDASFAVRGLSAK
-862 NMANRIEELRRN
+862 IDEYRRN
-874 IQVAHDQSERVA
+874 IDTAHDQSEQIA
-886 ASLEDARAELET
+886 GTLEDARAELET
-898 INEQTAHTGLQD
+898 INEQTAQTGLQD
-910 ALEVRSEKEERL
+910 ALEVRA
-922 RVARAE
+922 AREASLHAARIE
-928 LDDLSAKL
+928 LDDLTARL
-936 RQADETRLTA
+936 RQCDEQRLLA
-946 ERALQPLRDRITELQ
+946 ERSLQPLRDRINELQ

-968 INGEQFVEQLQ
+968 ISGEQFVEQLQ
-979 AAGVDEAQLQAR
+979 AAGVDEAELAQK

-1005 TRINNA
+1005 TRLNNA

-1016 PVNMAALDELAAA
+1016 PVNMAALEELAAA
-1029 KERKTFL
+1029 SERKHFL
-1036 DAQSADLMSAIET
+1036 DAQSADLNGAINT
-1049 LEDAIRKIDQ
+1049 LEDAIQKIDQ
-1059 ETRTL
+1059 ETRAL

-1166 RAMAEK
+1166 RAMSVK

-1200 VSRIVAVDMETAAG
+1200 VSRIVAVDMESASG
-1214 FAQNTV
+1214 FAQNG

>member
-1 MEGTARGEPWRL
+1 M
-13 PCARPAVVPCDPSR
+13 
-27 WHEARGTSG
+27 
-36 PVHSPYSNSD
+36 
-46 IAVRLTSIKLAGFK
+46 RLTSIKLAGFK

-128 ELVFDNA
+128 ELIFDNA

-140 GQWGQYAEIA
+140 GQWSAYGEIA

-239 TRVEDIVRELSTNLE
+239 TRVEDIVRELTTNLE
-254 KLEGQAIVATKF
+254 KLEGQAIVATKYKQ
-266 RELQSEG
+266 LQAEG

-287 AAGEQERQQ
+287 AGNEAERQQ
-296 RAIEQAQ
+296 RAIREAQ
-303 IDLERHTAQ
+303 VELEAQTAR

-367 QIAALTAQR
+367 QIAALSAQR
-376 EQWQSQAQKS
+376 EQWQMQARKARDEIETAS
-386 QGDLEEAEE
+386 EA
-395 QLAIAEEKAAVA
+395 LAEGEEKAAIA
-407 EEEAAAKQESLPALE
+407 QDNAAAKHDALPALE
-422 TRWRDAQGQLNDER
+422 ARWRDAQAQLNEER
-436 AGIARTEQALK
+436 AGIARAEQALK
-447 LEAAHQRNADQMLQ
+447 LEAAHQRNADQQLQ

-466 HERLKSEEGGLD
+466 QERLKNEASGLD

-487 QRMQLAEQEEV
+487 LRMQLAENEEV
-498 LRDAQDRLADA
+498 LAEAQARLADA
-509 QEALPRFDSERRA
+509 QETVPRLDAERRA

-548 ENVQTEGKIQ
+548 ESVQTEGKIQ
-558 PWLERHELGTLP
+558 PWLDKHELGALP
-570 RLWKKLHVET
+570 RLWKKLHVEA
-580 GWETALEAVLRERL
+580 GWEAALEAVLRERL

-603 WVKAFASDAPPAKLA
+603 WVKAFATDAPPAKLA
-618 FYAPPAAGQ
+618 FYSPPVAGKPLDAPQGLRP
-627 SAPAPAGFTSL
+627 L

-646 AGMRAVLT
+646 PGLRAVLN
-654 EWLGATFV
+654 EWLGATFI
-662 ATDLAEALAQRAQ
+662 ADDIAQALAMRAQ
-675 LPAGGAFVVKSG
+675 LPEGGAFVVKAG
-687 HMVTR
+687 HTVTR
-692 VGVQLYAADSEQAGM
+692 VGVQLYAADSEQSGM
-707 LARQQEIENLTRQ
+707 LARAQEIENLTRQ
-720 VRAQALLADEARTAA
+720 VRAQALLADEAKFNAV
-735 IRAEAAHTQAAQ
+735 RADAAHTQASQ
-747 ALTELRQQAERA
+747 ALADARAAAERA
-759 TQRVHALQME
+759 TQRVHALQLD
-769 VLKLTQAHERYT
+769 VLKLAQAHERYT
-781 ARSTQIREELQEIA
+781 QRSTQIGEELEEIV
-795 AQIEEQRALRAESEA
+795 AQIDEQRALRAESEA
-810 NFERHDGELAELQAR
+810 AFEQHDAEIAQLQAR
-825 FEDNQMAFEA
+825 FEDNQLAFES
-835 LDEELGT
+835 LDEALTSARHEL
-842 ARNHARDLERA
+842 RELERA
-853 AGDARFAAR
+853 ASDASFAVRGLA
-862 NMANRIEELRRN
+862 AKIAEYERN
-874 IQVAHDQSERVA
+874 IETAQDQSERVA
-886 ASLEDARAELET
+886 GALEDARAELET
-898 INEQTAHTGLQD
+898 INEQTAQTGLQD
-910 ALEVRSEKEERL
+910 ALEVRAAREESL
-922 RVARAE
+922 HAARIE
-928 LDDLSAKL
+928 LDDLTARL
-936 RQADETRLTA
+936 RQSDEQRLFA
-946 ERALQPLRDRITELQ
+946 ERSLQPLRDRINELQ

-968 INGEQFVEQLQ
+968 ISGEQFVEQLQ
-979 AAGVDEAQLQAR
+979 AAGVDEAELQAK
-991 LTADMKPSYLQGEV
+991 LTPDMKPSYLQGEV
-1005 TRINNA
+1005 TRLNNA
-1011 IAALG
+1011 IVALG
-1016 PVNMAALDELAAA
+1016 PVNMAALEELASAT
-1029 KERKTFL
+1029 ERKHFL
-1036 DAQSADLMSAIET
+1036 DAQSADLNNAIGT
-1049 LEDAIRKIDQ
+1049 LEDAIQKIDQ
-1059 ETRTL
+1059 ETRSL
-1064 LQGTFDEVNRHFGE
+1064 LQGTFDEVNRHFGD

-1166 RAMAEK
+1166 RAMSVK

-1200 VSRIVAVDMETAAG
+1200 VSRIVAVDMEAAAG
-1214 FAQNTV
+1214 FAQNG

>member
-1 MEGTARGEPWRL
+1 MSAIHL
-13 PCARPAVVPCDPSR
+13 PSL
-27 WHEARGTSG
+27 T
-36 PVHSPYSNSD
+36 SNSD

-128 ELVFDNA
+128 ELIFDNA

-140 GQWGQYAEIA
+140 GQWSAYGEIA

-239 TRVEDIVRELSTNLE
+239 TRVEDIVRELTTNLE
-254 KLEGQAIVATKF
+254 KLEGQAIVATKYKQ
-266 RELQSEG
+266 LQAEG

-287 AAGEQERQQ
+287 AGNEAERQQ
-296 RAIEQAQ
+296 RAIREAQ
-303 IDLERHTAQ
+303 VELEAQTAR

-367 QIAALTAQR
+367 QIAALAAQR
-376 EQWQSQAQKS
+376 EQWLMQAQKARDEIETAS
-386 QGDLEEAEE
+386 EA
-395 QLAIAEEKAAVA
+395 LAEGEEKAAIA
-407 EEEAAAKQESLPALE
+407 QENAAAKQDALPELE
-422 TRWRDAQGQLNDER
+422 ARWRDAQAQLNEER
-436 AGIARTEQALK
+436 AGIARAEQALK
-447 LEAAHQRNADQMLQ
+447 LEAAHQRNADQQLQ

-466 HERLKSEEGGLD
+466 QERLKNEASGLD

-487 QRMQLAEQEEV
+487 LRMQLAENEEI
-498 LRDAQDRLADA
+498 LAEAQARLADA
-509 QEALPRFDSERRA
+509 QETVPRLDAERRA

-548 ENVQTEGKIQ
+548 ESVQTEGKIQ
-558 PWLERHELGTLP
+558 PWLDKHELGALP
-570 RLWKKLHVET
+570 RLWKKLHVEA
-580 GWETALEAVLRERL
+580 GWEAALEAVLRERL

-603 WVKAFASDAPPAKLA
+603 WVKAFATDAPPAKLA
-618 FYAPPAAGQ
+618 FYSPPVAGKPLDAPQGLRP
-627 SAPAPAGFTSL
+627 L

-646 AGMRAVLT
+646 PGLRAVLN
-654 EWLGATFV
+654 EWLGTTFI
-662 ATDLAEALAQRAQ
+662 ADDIAQALAMRSQ
-675 LPAGGAFVVKSG
+675 LPEGGAFVVKAG
-687 HMVTR
+687 HTVTR
-692 VGVQLYAADSEQAGM
+692 VGVQLYASDSEQSGM
-707 LARQQEIENLTRQ
+707 LARAQEIENLTRQ
-720 VRAQALLADEARTAA
+720 VRAQALLADEAKSNAV
-735 IRAEAAHTQAAQ
+735 RADAAHTQASQTLAD
-747 ALTELRQQAERA
+747 ARAAAERA
-759 TQRVHALQME
+759 TQRVHALQMDA
-769 VLKLTQAHERYT
+769 LKLAQAHERYT
-781 ARSTQIREELQEIA
+781 QRSTQIGEELGEIA

-810 NFERHDGELAELQAR
+810 AFEQHDADIAQLQAR
-825 FEDNQMAFEA
+825 FEDNQLAFES
-835 LDEELGT
+835 LDETLTSARHEL
-842 ARNHARDLERA
+842 RELERA
-853 AGDARFAAR
+853 ASDASFAVRGLA
-862 NMANRIEELRRN
+862 AKIAEYERN
-874 IQVAHDQSERVA
+874 IGTAEEQSERVA
-886 ASLEDARAELET
+886 GALEDARAELET
-898 INEQTAHTGLQD
+898 INEQTAQTGLQD
-910 ALEVRSEKEERL
+910 ALEVRAAREESL
-922 RVARAE
+922 YAARIE
-928 LDDLSAKL
+928 LDDLTARL
-936 RQADETRLTA
+936 RQSDEQRLFA
-946 ERALQPLRDRITELQ
+946 ERSLQPLRDRINELQ

-968 INGEQFVEQLQ
+968 ISGEQFVEQLQ
-979 AAGVDEAQLQAR
+979 AAGVDEAELQSK
-991 LTADMKPSYLQGEV
+991 LTPDMKPSYLQGEV
-1005 TRINNA
+1005 TRLNNA
-1011 IAALG
+1011 IVALG
-1016 PVNMAALDELAAA
+1016 PVNMAALEELAAA
-1029 KERKTFL
+1029 TERKHFL
-1036 DAQSADLMSAIET
+1036 DAQSADLNDAIGT
-1049 LEDAIRKIDQ
+1049 LEDAIQKIDQ
-1059 ETRTL
+1059 ETRAL

-1166 RAMAEK
+1166 RAMSAK

-1200 VSRIVAVDMETAAG
+1200 VSRIVAVDMESAAG
-1214 FAQNTV
+1214 FAQNG

>member
-1 MEGTARGEPWRL
+1 M
-13 PCARPAVVPCDPSR
+13 
-27 WHEARGTSG
+27 
-36 PVHSPYSNSD
+36 
-46 IAVRLTSIKLAGFK
+46 RLTSIKLAGFK

-128 ELVFDNA
+128 ELIFDNSE
-135 DGRAA
+135 GRAA
-140 GQWGQYAEIA
+140 GQWSAYGEIA

-254 KLEGQAIVATKF
+254 KLEAQAVVATKYK
-266 RELQSEG
+266 ELQADG

-287 AAGEQERQQ
+287 AGNEAERQQ
-296 RAIEQAQ
+296 RAIRDAQVELEAQ
-303 IDLERHTAQ
+303 IAR

-335 GAQGAL
+335 GAQGSL

-352 AEIKFIVESRNRVQA
+352 AEIRFIVESRSRVQA

-376 EQWQSQAQKS
+376 EQWQAQAQKARDEIDTAS
-386 QGDLEEAEE
+386 EA
-395 QLAIAEEKAAVA
+395 LAEGEEKAAIA
-407 EEEAAAKQESLPALE
+407 QENAAAKHDALPALE
-422 TRWRDAQGQLNDER
+422 ARWRDAQAQLNEER
-436 AGIARTEQALK
+436 AGIAQAEQALK
-447 LEAAHQRNADQMLQ
+447 LEAAHQRNADQQLQ

-466 HERLKSEEGGLD
+466 QERLKNEAKDLE
-478 APDEAQLEE
+478 APDEAHLEDL
-487 QRMQLAEQEEV
+487 RVQLAEHEEIQ
-498 LRDAQDRLADA
+498 REAQDRLADA
-509 QEALPRFDSERRA
+509 QETLPRLDAERRE
-522 AQERVQAESAQIHQ
+522 AQERVQKESAQIHQ
-536 LEARLAALKQLQ
+536 LEARLSALKALQ
-548 ENVQTEGKIQ
+548 ESVQTEGKIQ
-558 PWLERHELGTLP
+558 PWLDKHELGTLP

-580 GWETALEAVLRERL
+580 GWEAALESVLRERL
-594 AALEVSNLD
+594 NALEVSNLD
-603 WVKAFASDAPPAKLA
+603 WVKAFATDAPPAKLA
-618 FYAPPAAGQ
+618 FFSPPAAGKPVEVPQ
-627 SAPAPAGFTSL
+627 GLRAL

-646 AGMRAVLT
+646 PGLRAVLN
-654 EWLGATFV
+654 EWLGNAFV
-662 ATDLAEALAQRAQ
+662 ADDLAQALASRNQ
-675 LPAGGAFVVKSG
+675 LPDGGAFVVKAG
-687 HMVTR
+687 HIVTR
-692 VGVQLYAADSEQAGM
+692 VGVQLYAADSEQSGM
-707 LARQQEIENLTRQ
+707 LARAQEIENLGKQ
-720 VRAQALLADEARTAA
+720 VRAQALLSDEAKANA
-735 IRAEAAHTQAAQ
+735 VRADAAHTQASQ
-747 ALTELRQQAERA
+747 ALTEARAGAERA
-759 TQRVHALQME
+759 TQRVHALQLD
-769 VLKLTQAHERYT
+769 VLKLTQAHESYKQRN
-781 ARSTQIREELQEIA
+781 TQIGEELEEIA
-795 AQIEEQRALRAESEA
+795 AQVEEQRALRAESEA
-810 NFERHDGELAELQAR
+810 AFEHHDGEIAQLQTR
-825 FEDNQMAFEA
+825 FEDNQLAFES
-835 LDEELGT
+835 LDEQLTAARQEL
-842 ARNHARDLERA
+842 RELERA
-853 AGDARFAAR
+853 ASDAGFAAR
-862 NMANRIEELRRN
+862 GLAAKIEEYKRN
-874 IQVAHDQSERVA
+874 IDTAHDQSEQIA
-886 ASLEDARAELET
+886 ATLEDARAELET
-898 INEQTAHTGLQD
+898 INEQTAQTGLQD
-910 ALEVRSEKEERL
+910 ALEVRAAREEAL
-922 RVARAE
+922 HVARVE
-928 LDDLSAKL
+928 LDDLTARL
-936 RQADETRLTA
+936 RQSDEQRLLA
-946 ERALQPLRDRITELQ
+946 ERSLQPLRDKINELQ

-968 INGEQFVEQLQ
+968 ISGEQFVEQLQ
-979 AAGVDEAQLQAR
+979 TAGVDEAELQAK
-991 LTADMKPSYLQGEV
+991 LTPDMKPSYLQGEV
-1005 TRINNA
+1005 TRLNNA
-1011 IAALG
+1011 INALG
-1016 PVNMAALDELAAA
+1016 PVNMAALEELAAA
-1029 KERKTFL
+1029 SERKRFL
-1036 DAQSADLMSAIET
+1036 DAQSADLLDAITT
-1049 LEDAIRKIDQ
+1049 LEDAIQKIDQ
-1059 ETRTL
+1059 ETRAL

-1166 RAMAEK
+1166 RAMAAK

-1200 VSRIVAVDMETAAG
+1200 VSRIVAVDMESAAG
-1214 FAQNTV
+1214 FAQNG

>member
-1 MEGTARGEPWRL
+1 M
-13 PCARPAVVPCDPSR
+13 
-27 WHEARGTSG
+27 
-36 PVHSPYSNSD
+36 
-46 IAVRLTSIKLAGFK
+46 RLTSIKLAGFK

-128 ELVFDNA
+128 ELIFDNG

-140 GQWGQYAEIA
+140 GQWSAYGEIA

-204 PEELR
+204 PEDLR

-239 TRVEDIVRELSTNLE
+239 TRVEDIVRELTANLE
-254 KLEGQAIVATKF
+254 KLEAQAIVATKYKA
-266 RELQSEG
+266 LQAEG

-287 AAGEQERQQ
+287 AGNEAERQQ
-296 RAIEQAQ
+296 RAIRDAQ
-303 IDLERHTAQ
+303 IELEAQTAR

-352 AEIKFIVESRNRVQA
+352 AEIRFIVESRNRVQA
-367 QIAALTAQR
+367 QIAALAAQR
-376 EQWQSQAQKS
+376 EQWQMQAQKARDEIETAS
-386 QGDLEEAEE
+386 EA
-395 QLAIAEEKAAVA
+395 LAEGEEKAAIA
-407 EEEAAAKQESLPALE
+407 QENAAAKHDALPALE
-422 TRWRDAQGQLNDER
+422 ARWRDAQAKLNEER
-436 AGIARTEQALK
+436 AGIARAEQALK
-447 LEAAHQRNADQMLQ
+447 LEAAHQRNADQQLQ

-466 HERLKSEEGGLD
+466 QERLKNEAGGLD

-487 QRMQLAEQEEV
+487 LRMQLAENEEI
-498 LRDAQDRLADA
+498 LAEAQARLAEA
-509 QEALPRFDSERRA
+509 QETVPRLDAERRA

-536 LEARLAALKQLQ
+536 LEARLAALKALQ
-548 ENVQTEGKIQ
+548 DSVQTEGKIQ
-558 PWLERHELGTLP
+558 PWLDKHELGGLP
-570 RLWKKLHVET
+570 RLWKKLHVEA
-580 GWETALEAVLRERL
+580 GWEPALEAVLRERL

-603 WVKAFASDAPPAKLA
+603 WIKAFASDAPPAKLA
-618 FYAPPAAGQ
+618 FFAPAAGKPLD
-627 SAPAPAGFTSL
+627 APQGLRPLTSL
-638 LSLVRIDD
+638 LRIDD
-646 AGMRAVLT
+646 PGIRAVLN
-654 EWLGATFV
+654 EWLGNTFI
-662 ATDLAEALAQRAQ
+662 ADDIAQALAMRNQ
-675 LPAGGAFVVKSG
+675 LPEGGAFVVKAG
-687 HMVTR
+687 HTVTR
-692 VGVQLYAADSEQAGM
+692 VGVQLYASDSEQSGM
-707 LARQQEIENLTRQ
+707 LARAQEIENLARQ
-720 VRAQALLADEARTAA
+720 VRAQALLADEAKANA
-735 IRAEAAHTQAAQ
+735 VRADAAHTQASQLLAD
-747 ALTELRQQAERA
+747 ARSAAERA
-759 TQRVHALQME
+759 TQRVHALQMD

-781 ARSTQIREELQEIA
+781 QRSTQIGEELEEIA
-795 AQIEEQRALRAESEA
+795 AQIDEQRALRAESEA
-810 NFERHDGELAELQAR
+810 AFEQHDAEIAQLQAR
-825 FEDNQMAFEA
+825 FEENQLAFES
-835 LDEELGT
+835 LDEALTNARHEL
-842 ARNHARDLERA
+842 RELERA
-853 AGDARFAAR
+853 ASDANFAAR
-862 NMANRIEELRRN
+862 GLAAKIEEYRRS
-874 IQVAHDQSERVA
+874 IDTAHEQSERVEGA
-886 ASLEDARAELET
+886 LEDARAELET
-898 INEQTAHTGLQD
+898 INAQTAQTGLQD
-910 ALEVRSEKEERL
+910 ALEVRAAREEAL
-922 RVARAE
+922 HAARVE
-928 LDDLSAKL
+928 LDDLTARL
-936 RQADETRLTA
+936 RQADEQRLQT
-946 ERALQPLRDRITELQ
+946 ERSLQPLRDKINELQ

-968 INGEQFVEQLQ
+968 ISGEQFVEQLQ
-979 AAGVDEAQLQAR
+979 AAGVDEAELQAK
-991 LTADMKPSYLQGEV
+991 LTPDMKPSYLQGEV
-1005 TRINNA
+1005 TRLNNA
-1011 IAALG
+1011 VIALG
-1016 PVNMAALDELAAA
+1016 PVNMAALEELAAA
-1029 KERKTFL
+1029 TERKHFL
-1036 DAQSADLMSAIET
+1036 DAQSADLNDAIGT
-1049 LEDAIRKIDQ
+1049 LEDAIQKIDQ
-1059 ETRTL
+1059 ETRAL

-1154 DDANTERFANLV
+1154 DDANTERFTNLV
-1166 RAMAEK
+1166 RAMSSK

-1200 VSRIVAVDMETAAG
+1200 VSRIVAVDMEAAAG
-1214 FAQNTV
+1214 FAQNG

>member
-1 MEGTARGEPWRL
+1 M
-13 PCARPAVVPCDPSR
+13 
-27 WHEARGTSG
+27 
-36 PVHSPYSNSD
+36 
-46 IAVRLTSIKLAGFK
+46 RLTSIKLAGFK

-254 KLEGQAIVATKF
+254 KLEGQAVVATRF

-287 AAGEQERQQ
+287 ASGEQQRQQ

-335 GAQGAL
+335 GAQGSL

-376 EQWQSQAQKS
+376 EQWQAQAQKA
-386 QGDLEEAEE
+386 QDDIEDAEE
-395 QLAIAEEKAAVA
+395 QLAIAEEKAALA
-407 EEEAAAKQESLPALE
+407 EEDAAAKQEALPALE
-422 TRWRDAQGQLNDER
+422 NRWRDAQAQLNDER
-436 AGIARTEQALK
+436 AGIARTEQAIK

-487 QRMQLAEQEEV
+487 LRMQLAEQEEV
-498 LRDAQDRLADA
+498 LHDAQARLEDA
-509 QEALPRFDSERRA
+509 QETVPRLDAERRA
-522 AQERVQAESAQIHQ
+522 AHERVQAENAQIHQ
-536 LEARLAALKQLQ
+536 FEARLAALKQLQ

-558 PWLERHELGTLP
+558 PWLERHELGALP
-570 RLWKKLHVET
+570 RLWKKLHVEA
-580 GWETALEAVLRERL
+580 GWETALESVLRERL

-618 FYAPPAAGQ
+618 FYSPPAAGQ
-627 SAPAPAGFTSL
+627 PPTAPAGLTPL

-646 AGMRAVLT
+646 AGLRAVLT
-654 EWLGATFV
+654 EWLGSTYV
-662 ATDLAEALAQRAQ
+662 ANDLAEALAQRAQ
-675 LPAGGAFVVKSG
+675 LPGGGTFVVKAG
-687 HMVTR
+687 HTVTR
-692 VGVQLYAADSEQAGM
+692 VGVQLYAADTEQAGM
-707 LARQQEIENLTRQ
+707 LARQQEIENLERQ
-720 VRAQALLADEARTAA
+720 VRAQALLADDARTAVV
-735 IRAEAAHTQAAQ
+735 RAEAAHTQAAQ
-747 ALTELRQQAERA
+747 VLTEVRQQAERA
-759 TQRVHALQME
+759 TQRVHALQMD

-781 ARSTQIREELQEIA
+781 ARSTQIREELEEIR

-810 NFERHDGELAELQAR
+810 NFERHDIELAELQAR
-825 FEDNQMAFEA
+825 FEDNQLAFEA
-835 LDEELGT
+835 LDEELGA
-842 ARNHARDLERA
+842 ARNQARDLERA

-886 ASLEDARAELET
+886 VSLEDARAELET

-910 ALEVRSEKEERL
+910 ALEIRAQKEDTL
-922 RVARAE
+922 RAARAE

-936 RQADETRLTA
+936 RTADETRLAA

-968 INGEQFVEQLQ
+968 LNGEQFVEQLQ
-979 AAGVDEAQLQAR
+979 AAGVDEAALQEK

-1036 DAQSADLMSAIET
+1036 DAQSADLTSAIET

-1166 RAMAEK
+1166 RAMSDK

>member
-1 MEGTARGEPWRL
+1 MRGGGP
-13 PCARPAVVPCDPSR
+13 
-27 WHEARGTSG
+27 GG
-36 PVHSPYSNSD
+36 PVHSSNSNSD

-254 KLEGQAIVATKF
+254 KLEGQAVVATKY
-266 RELQSEG
+266 RELQADG
-273 EEKQRLLWLLRKNE
+273 EEKQRMLWLLRKNE
-287 AAGEQERQQ
+287 AAGEQQRQQ

-335 GAQGAL
+335 GAQGSL

-376 EQWQSQAQKS
+376 EQWQVQAQKA
-386 QGDLEEAEE
+386 QDDIEDAEE
-395 QLAIAEEKAAVA
+395 QLAMGEEKAAIA
-407 EEEAAAKQESLPALE
+407 EEEAAAKQEALPALE
-422 TRWRDAQGQLNDER
+422 NRWRDAQSQLNDER

-478 APDEAQLEE
+478 APDEVQLEE
-487 QRMQLAEQEEV
+487 LRVQLAEQEEI
-498 LRDAQDRLADA
+498 LRDAQDRLSDA
-509 QEALPRFDSERRA
+509 QETVPRLDAERRA
-522 AQERVQAESAQIHQ
+522 AHDRVQAENAQIHQ
-536 LEARLAALKQLQ
+536 FEARLAALKQLQ
-548 ENVQTEGKIQ
+548 DNVQTEGKIQ
-558 PWLERHELGTLP
+558 PWLERHELGALP
-570 RLWKKLHVET
+570 RLWKKLHVEA

-603 WVKAFASDAPPAKLA
+603 WVKAFATDAPPAKLA
-618 FYAPPAAGQ
+618 FYAPPLAGQ
-627 SAPAPAGFTSL
+627 TASVPAGLTPL

-646 AGMRAVLT
+646 AGLRAVLN
-654 EWLGATFV
+654 EWLGTTFV
-662 ATDLAEALAQRAQ
+662 ADDLAQALAQRTQ
-675 LPAGGAFVVKSG
+675 LPEGGAFVVKAG
-687 HMVTR
+687 HSVSR

-707 LARQQEIENLTRQ
+707 LARQQEIENLARQ
-720 VRAQALLADEARTAA
+720 VRAQALLADEARSAVV
-735 IRAEAAHTQAAQ
+735 RAEAAHTQAAQ
-747 ALTELRQQAERA
+747 VLGEARQQADRA
-759 TQRVHALQME
+759 TQRVHALQMD

-781 ARSTQIREELQEIA
+781 ARSTQIREELDEIR

-825 FEDNQMAFEA
+825 FEDNQLAFEA
-835 LDEELGT
+835 LDEELGA
-842 ARNHARDLERA
+842 ARNAARDLERA

-862 NMANRIEELRRN
+862 NLAARIEELRRN
-874 IQVAHDQSERVA
+874 IQISHDQSERVA
-886 ASLEDARAELET
+886 GSLEDARAELET

-910 ALEVRSEKEERL
+910 ALEIRAEKEELL
-922 RVARAE
+922 RNARAE

-936 RQADETRLTA
+936 RAADETRLAA

-968 INGEQFVEQLQ
+968 LNGEQFVEQLQ
-979 AAGVDEAQLQAR
+979 AAGVDEAALQEK
-991 LTADMKPSYLQGEV
+991 LTPDLKPSYLQGEV

-1011 IAALG
+1011 ITALG

-1036 DAQSADLMSAIET
+1036 DAQSADLTSAIET

-1064 LQGTFDEVNRHFGE
+1064 LQGTFDEVNKHFGD

-1166 RAMAEK
+1166 RAMSNK

-1214 FAQNTV
+1214 FAQNTI